1 MDGTRAAEVLPL
13 LQERLAILP
22 GGRDRRGGPV
32 LVFPTTPRRERAKP
46 EDYRRLLQYLLTV
59 PSDEARGLRFTVIV
73 DMRGATWDSV
83 KPILKVLHEHFHRSV
98 HVAFIIKPENFW
110 QKQRTTLAK
119 QKKYNFEINTI
130 SLDALAKVI
139 DPSQLTADLDGSL
152 QYDHAQWIDT
162 RLAVEDFTWQAADLL
177 DRLDDLQ
184 EDLSR
189 NDFADDVA
197 GAKLGIDLHNE
208 MKKKILKVPVE
219 EIEVVGQRLLQRF
232 NNSMATTSSEGGSI
246 ESGAIG
252 GTDPDGRALE
262 ALVIQHLDSV
272 HAAQQHLLQVWHIK
286 KMKLD
291 QCFQLRLFE
300 QDCEKMFD
308 WICHNRERFLGN
320 YVEIGRS
327 YQFAKTFQEE
337 HKHFTMSSMNVY
349 VNVNK
354 ILTMASRLLETQHY
368 AAGHVRAVAGR
379 LDRAWKEFAA
389 GLDERTAVLSLSV
402 VFHHKAEQYV
412 DSVGGWSQA
421 CDAGNLPNEIPI
433 LESHIR
439 QHQSL
444 YEAMC
449 QAYTEVHS
457 TSKKLLYQLDHLVQ
471 VCNQPQRIDHTAR
484 KHVRPLSQD
493 GHGIDG
499 HSGMSGNPAAD
510 YSEGASHVLA
520 VIHQILGHHRA
531 LEARWHARKVK
542 LHQRLALRLFQ
553 EDVKQVLD
561 WLTNH
566 GEVFIRK
573 NTGVGRNLQK
583 ARVYQKSHEH
593 FENVAQNTYTN
604 ATKLLTAAQE
614 LAHTGECA
622 ADEIYT
628 VAQELEAHVS
638 SFAARVEQRRRRLD
652 LAVVFYTHEKELSGW
667 VDELR
672 QELQQDEVA
681 ENLETAERL
690 LEQCAQH
697 RASCLEACTS
707 TIVQGEALL
716 RELRESTDAPD
727 STGSIAAVEAALDR
741 LAGLRQEL
749 EDLWATRK
757 LRLELCLRL
766 RVFERDALEASGQL
780 EMWAQELQGPPREGS
795 PEQLLRVHNDGVA
808 HMQNTAFQV
817 LQQGQELAQVLEQ
830 SGVCIMAD
838 GQHSAASRVQVLL
851 EFLNERE
858 MDAEDLAEMRR
869 VRLEQAS
876 QLVQLQTDATH
887 VANWIRNGEAMLLAS
902 LRVPE
907 NLQDAEQLRLEH
919 EQFQVAIEKTH
930 TSAVQV
936 KHRADALVSANHYDP
951 KSIREVAEDVTKR
964 WQQLVTCAE
973 ERHKLVT
980 ASINFYKTAE
990 QVRSVLDSLEREYK
1004 RDEDWCASGEKATQ
1018 VPTLVGKHQEQKEAF
1033 LKACTLVRRT
1043 AETFLKYT
1051 NRSLQFYSYQSN
1063 SAGSENKVKSILEEL
1078 LSKENRVLEYWT
1090 QRKKRLDQCHQ
1101 YVLFERSA
1109 KQALEW
1115 IRETGELYLATH
1127 TNVGKNRIENEQLL
1141 REHNEFK
1148 GAAKETRERVKL
1160 LIQLADNLV
1169 EKGHAHAAAIKQ
1181 SVAEVDQRYKDF
1193 STRMDCYKTQI
1204 EDDLGI
1210 QSDDGQKDLSID
1222 RNSDPLLE
1230 EKIKGKDLKELNEEK
1245 RRSAR
1250 RKEFIMAELLQT
1262 ERTYVKDLETCIR
1275 CFLEETRCAKGN
1287 VPVGLQ
1293 GRESII
1299 FSNMEEIHQF
1309 HSNIFLRELEKY
1321 ETMPEDVGHCFV
1333 TWAPKFDMY
1342 VTYCKNKPESNQFLV
1357 AHGGTWF
1364 EELQRKHRVEHP
1376 IAAYL
1381 IKPVQRITKYQLLL
1395 KDLQACCQ
1403 EGQGEIKDGLE
1414 VMLNVP
1420 KKANDALHLSMLEG
1434 CDVRI
1439 DTLGDVVLQDSFTV
1453 WDPKQLIRKGRDRH
1467 IFLFELYLLF
1477 SKEVKDSAGKV
1488 KYIYKSRLM
1497 TSELGVTEHIE
1508 GDECKFAVWTGR
1520 APTSDTRVVLR
1531 ANSMDAKQ
1539 LWVKRL
1545 REVIQETYFSLSMP
1559 KSPAKKSSSQR
1570 SSRDLEECASLDD
1583 SVENLDR
1590 NSLASF
1596 GSTNT
1601 TDSDKTGVTEL
1612 TWVIADHSAAPG
1624 SRELT
1629 VTKGQQVEVLENGS
1643 NIGGVNAAEWT
1654 HVRLLVAQGQV
1665 DPPPEGLVPT
1675 SALKQPPPASNKTSP
1690 SRKTPSQQHQHQ
1702 HHHHQ
1707 QHHQPSNQSQTSSS
1721 SGGLTTPVSSSSAI
1735 GLTSSSSFSSSTSS
1749 STAAAVAAAAAA
1761 AAVTT
1766 GVSSA
1771 GLNPQSVVAAT
1782 LPDDAESIASDGSG
1796 TANTSSPGNKRRV
1809 FSGRKWLPPPLRKL
1823 SQAKVEKSTNAAAT
1837 ATATPTPTPASAST
1851 GLASADRSALKKH
1864 VSEKRFK
1871 LPSGAEQTRVSRSAA
1886 PISISTLASTSTHV
1900 SAAASDVADLDADI
1914 QVEID
1919 VEEEEEGEIEQTSE
1933 LEKDVPEP
1941 DDAEALTYSEQN
1953 GADDVEDDLE
1963 LPPPMKPITDPI
1975 LVGTANGASGTA
1987 IPTETCGKSRASERS
2002 AKILDGATT
2011 VDLAE
2016 IEQIVKERM
2025 EQHTENQ
2032 ERQSLLRTP
2041 SGKST
2046 SVAAASDEDV
2056 YNEGSMTT
2064 TEGVT
2069 AMVATTATATAMATA
2084 TATATTSN
2092 PPYISTEE
2100 SDAESTILTKRQ
2112 FVVRELVETENDY
2125 VNDLGQIVEGYMALM
2140 RNPECEVP
2148 LPEDLRGGKD
2158 KMVFGN
2164 IEAIYEWH
2172 RDFFLKALERCLE
2185 RPEELGPLFKRYERK
2200 LHMYVVYCQNKPVS
2214 EYIVS
2219 EYIDTYFEDLRQ
2231 KLGHRLQLCDL
2242 LIKPV
2247 QRITKYQLLLREVL
2261 RITERT
2267 RRTSEIEGL
2276 RAAVHVM
2283 RVIPK
2288 AANDMMDVGRLQ
2300 GFDGK
2305 ITAQGK
2311 LLLHG
2316 PLLVS
2321 ELSNLS
2327 SRGREWHVF
2336 LFEQNIIFSEAV
2348 GKKTQFTN
2356 PAYIYKAHIQVNKMS
2371 LEKCYD
2377 DPEKFEI
2384 RSTDPRKP
2392 GLRFFCSALEE
2403 TGPRKQEWVE
2413 TITAILQTQ
2422 RDFLKAIQSPI
2433 AYQKELTKD
2442 PLRGA
2447 SPESPCRGSVL
2458 STVSPTISQCA
2469 SKSSEDGKNETIS
2482 GCSATASGAKTLVA
2496 AIMTSA
2502 TTATATATATGAAAA
2517 TTTTSLL
2524 QRSRAGAGTFDESSR
2539 TSSPTKS
2546 RLHFLEGFR
2555 STLRPRSPIR
2565 NNSIPIPQ
2573 IVPGSRVRLTADWG
2587 KLRAGEEL
2595 KISRLDGPGLI
2606 VSPVVGRKEEFWI
2619 PASLVPNSSISRAWS
2634 FRPRRIDT
2642 DAETVHVHETADE
2655 NGPPAI
2661 LTIPC
2666 SIRATAGGV
2675 ARLVLEVR
2683 RAERAIVSWKKEG
2696 QRCDIEKSD
2705 RYRLFQT
2712 ADSLSLEIVPCLPSD
2727 SGVYHCR
2734 VDHETG
2740 SCSAKIPLRVVGI
2753 GPNVWNTASENIADE
2768 SIDELP
2774 IATSVDDKNLRSAK
2788 NAELVGR
2795 EAAAI
2800 WFAEMYVE
2808 PKELGNGRFA
2818 KVYRARDQGTGR
2830 EVALKQVSRSKQSR
2844 SLTRAE
2850 YDLLRVARHDNIVR
2864 AFALFEEAPQ
2874 SDTDTIVLELVN
2886 GSSLFAYLSSKSDY
2900 TEGTVS
2906 KYTGQLLSALWWL
2919 HSRKRAH
2926 LDIKP
2931 ENVLIDRDKDVVK
2944 LIDFGEAVK
2953 TAPVD
2958 QVVPPVDL
2966 EFAAPESVLGKPMG
2980 PYTDMWATG
2989 VFIYVLLSGLSPFL
3003 DDSIEETTT
3012 NILKCDFCFP
3022 EEYFAKISADAKD
3035 LLRGLLCLRG
3045 EERATARMC
3054 LSSPWFQI
3062 STGAAIPSS
3071 RMAAFID
3078 RRAHRSKSR
3087 QDRNSSFYS

>member
-1837 ATATPTPTPASAST
+1837 ATTTPTPTPASAST

-2502 TTATATATATGAAAA
+2502 TTATATATGAAAA

>member
-32 LVFPTTPRRERAKP
+32 LVFPTTSRRERAKP
-46 EDYRRLLQYLLTV
+46 EDYRRLLQYLLAI
-59 PSDEARGLRFTVIV
+59 PNDEARGLRFTVIV

-98 HVAFIIKPENFW
+98 HVAFIIKPDNFW
-110 QKQRTTLAK
+110 QKQRTSLAK

-130 SLDALAKVI
+130 SLEALAKII
-139 DPSQLTADLDGSL
+139 DPSQLTSDLDGSL

-189 NDFADDVA
+189 NDFADDVG
-197 GAKLGIDLHNE
+197 GAKHGIELHNE
-208 MKKKILKVPVE
+208 MKKKIMKVPVE
-219 EIEVVGQRLLQRF
+219 DVEAVGQRLLQRF
-232 NNSMATTSSEGGSI
+232 NNGISANCGEGGSI
-246 ESGAIG
+246 ESGASG
-252 GTDPDGRALE
+252 GADPDGRALA

-272 HAAQQHLLQVWHIK
+272 HAAQQHLLQLWHIK

-308 WICHNRERFLGN
+308 WICHNREAFLAN

-327 YQFAKTFQEE
+327 YQLAKNLQEE

-349 VNVNK
+349 VNINK
-354 ILTMASRLLETQHY
+354 ILTMAGRLLETQHY

-389 GLDERTAVLSLSV
+389 GLDERTAVLGLSV
-402 VFHHKAEQYV
+402 MFHHKAEQYV
-412 DSVGGWSQA
+412 DSVSGWSQA
-421 CDAGNLPNEIPI
+421 CDSTSLPNEIAV

-439 QHQSL
+439 QHQTL

-449 QAYTEVHS
+449 QAYTEVYNAYQALLSGLGSMLQVCHSPSGVGSTTGNPVSADLYRTDYVHS

-471 VCNQPQRIDHTAR
+471 VCNQPQGIDHAAR
-484 KHVRPLSQD
+484 KHSQE
-493 GHGIDG
+493 GHGMDG
-499 HSGMSGNPAAD
+499 GRGSGGGMSGNPAAD

-520 VIHQILGHHRA
+520 VIHRILGHHRA

-604 ATKLLTAAQE
+604 ATKLLTAAEE

-622 ADEIYT
+622 ADEIYA

-681 ENLETAERL
+681 ESLDTAERL
-690 LEQCAQH
+690 LDQCTQH
-697 RASCLEACTS
+697 RASCHEACAS
-707 TIVQGEALL
+707 TIAQGEALL
-716 RELRESTDAPD
+716 QELRDSNDGPD
-727 STGSIAAVEAALDR
+727 TTGSVSAVEAALDR

-780 EMWAQELQGPPREGS
+780 EMWAQELQGSPREGS

-830 SGVCIMAD
+830 AGVCIMAD
-838 GQHSAASRVQVLL
+838 GQHSATARVQVLL

-869 VRLEQAS
+869 VRLEQAA
-876 QLVQLQTDATH
+876 QLVQLQSDATH

-951 KSIREVAEDVTKR
+951 KSIRDVAEDVTKR

-1004 RDEDWCASGEKATQ
+1004 RDEDWCASGEKGGQ

-1051 NRSLQFYSYQSN
+1051 NRSLQFYSYQTSN
-1063 SAGSENKVKSILEEL
+1063 AGSENKVKNILEEL
-1078 LSKENRVLEYWT
+1078 LSKENKVLEYWT
-1090 QRKKRLDQCHQ
+1090 QRKRRLDQCHQ
-1101 YVLFERSA
+1101 YVLFERTA

-1127 TNVGKNRIENEQLL
+1127 TNVGKNRMENEHLL

-1148 GAAKETRERVKL
+1148 GAAKETRDRVKL

-1193 STRMDCYKTQI
+1193 SMRMDNYKTQI

-1210 QSDDGQKDLSID
+1210 QSDEVHKDLSID

-1275 CFLEETRCAKGN
+1275 CFLEETRNGKAA
-1287 VPVGLQ
+1287 VPQGLQ
-1293 GRESII
+1293 GRESVI
-1299 FSNMEEIHQF
+1299 FSNMEEIHRF
-1309 HSNIFLRELEKY
+1309 HCDTFLRELEKY

-1333 TWAPKFDMY
+1333 TWAVKFDMY
-1342 VTYCKNKPESNQFLV
+1342 VTYCKNKPESNQLLV

-1364 EELQRKHRVEHP
+1364 EELQRRHRVEHP

-1420 KKANDALHLSMLEG
+1420 KKANDALHLSLLEG

-1520 APTSDTRVVLR
+1520 APTGDTRVVLR
-1531 ANSMDAKQ
+1531 ANSLEAKQ

-1570 SSRDLEECASLDD
+1570 SSRDLEECTSLDD

-1601 TDSDKTGVTEL
+1601 TDSDKTGVAEM
-1612 TWVIADHSAAPG
+1612 TWVVADHSATPG
-1624 SRELT
+1624 TRELT
-1629 VTKGQQVEVLENGS
+1629 VTKGQQVEVLENGGS
-1643 NIGGVNAAEWT
+1643 STSAEWT
-1654 HVRLLVAQGQV
+1654 LVRLPGQA
-1665 DPPPEGLVPT
+1665 DPPAEGLVPT
-1675 SALKQPPPASNKTSP
+1675 SALKQPPAPSCRTSP
-1690 SRKTPSQQHQHQ
+1690 SRKAP
-1702 HHHHQ
+1702 
-1707 QHHQPSNQSQTSSS
+1707 SQTSN
-1721 SGGLTTPVSSSSAI
+1721 
-1735 GLTSSSSFSSSTSS
+1735 
-1749 STAAAVAAAAAA
+1749 AAAS
-1761 AAVTT
+1761 
-1766 GVSSA
+1766 VSASA
-1771 GLNPQSVVAAT
+1771 TAEDIET
-1782 LPDDAESIASDGSG
+1782 LGSDGSG
-1796 TANTSSPGNKRRV
+1796 SAGTSSPGNKRRG
-1809 FSGRKWLPPPLRKL
+1809 FAGRKWLPPPLRKL
-1823 SQAKVEKSTNAAAT
+1823 SQGKVEKAPAAA
-1837 ATATPTPTPASAST
+1837 
-1851 GLASADRSALKKH
+1851 KKAA
-1864 VSEKRFK
+1864 SEKRFE
-1871 LPSGAEQTRVSRSAA
+1871 LPAADKNTRPPS
-1886 PISISTLASTSTHV
+1886 
-1900 SAAASDVADLDADI
+1900 
-1914 QVEID
+1914 EG
-1919 VEEEEEGEIEQTSE
+1919 EEEEEEPYEE
-1933 LEKDVPEP
+1933 EAEEPEDLERP
-1941 DDAEALTYSEQN
+1941 AFLEQN
-1953 GADDVEDDLE
+1953 GGEDAEDDLE
-1963 LPPPMKPITDPI
+1963 LPPPMKPITEPI
-1975 LVGTANGASGTA
+1975 LNVQTANAQPGSA
-1987 IPTETCGKSRASERS
+1987 IPDQLPGKRVSERS
-2002 AKILDGATT
+2002 IETLDGGASA
-2011 VDLAE
+2011 DLAE
-2016 IEQIVKERM
+2016 IERIVKERM
-2025 EQHTENQ
+2025 EQHSENR
-2032 ERQSLLRTP
+2032 ERQSLLRA
-2041 SGKST
+2041 SGRPPPPPPLPPPLPPAVDDGTASGSAASGVPDGST
-2046 SVAAASDEDV
+2046 DPEAAAL
-2056 YNEGSMTT
+2056 
-2064 TEGVT
+2064 
-2069 AMVATTATATAMATA
+2069 A
-2084 TATATTSN
+2084 
-2092 PPYISTEE
+2092 
-2100 SDAESTILTKRQ
+2100 KRR
-2112 FVVRELVETENDY
+2112 FVVRELVDTERDY
-2125 VNDLGQIVEGYMALM
+2125 VNDLRQIVEGYMALM
-2140 RNPECEVP
+2140 RDPETDVV

-2164 IEAIYEWH
+2164 VEAIYEWH

-2219 EYIDTYFEDLRQ
+2219 EYIDTYFEDIRQ

-2247 QRITKYQLLLREVL
+2247 QRITKYQLLLREAL
-2261 RITERT
+2261 RLTERT
-2267 RRTSEIEGL
+2267 QRISEIEGL

-2316 PLLVS
+2316 PLLVA
-2321 ELSNLS
+2321 EVANVPT
-2327 SRGREWHVF
+2327 RGREWQVF
-2336 LFEQNIIFSEAV
+2336 LFEQNVIFSEAV
-2348 GKKTQFTN
+2348 GKKTQFTS

-2371 LEKCYD
+2371 LEDSAD
-2377 DPEKFEI
+2377 DPEKFVI

-2392 GLRFFCSALEE
+2392 GLGFSCAAVEDG
-2403 TGPRKQEWVE
+2403 GPRRQEWVD

-2442 PLRGA
+2442 PLLELRPPVPLLPFLGDLATDFSVHALADAGGNGNEGVESRNFGIRDQPRPERLLGRRG
-2447 SPESPCRGSVL
+2447 
-2458 STVSPTISQCA
+2458 
-2469 SKSSEDGKNETIS
+2469 
-2482 GCSATASGAKTLVA
+2482 TAGGPGALPALRPARQGPHQGQGRVQEE
-2496 AIMTSA
+2496 
-2502 TTATATATATGAAAA
+2502 GG
-2517 TTTTSLL
+2517 LL
-2524 QRSRAGAGTFDESSR
+2524 GDDR
-2539 TSSPTKS
+2539 TPSPTKS
-2546 RLHFLEGFR
+2546 RLNFLEGFR
-2555 STLRPRSPIR
+2555 NTLRARSPVR
-2565 NNSIPIPQ
+2565 PNPTP
-2573 IVPGSRVRLTADWG
+2573 VAPGARVRLAADWG
-2587 KLRAGEEL
+2587 KLHAGDEL
-2595 KISRLDGPGLI
+2595 VVSHLDGPGLI
-2606 VSPVVGRKEEFWI
+2606 VSPVDAKEELWI
-2619 PASLVPNSSISRAWS
+2619 PASLVPNSSTSRAWS
-2634 FRPRRIDT
+2634 FRPRKANASRSL
-2642 DAETVHVHETADE
+2642 AASEKL
-2655 NGPPAI
+2655 PPEVTGGASSPI
-2661 LTIPC
+2661 KV
-2666 SIRATAGGV
+2666 AAGEV
-2675 ARLVLEVR
+2675 ARLTLEAR
-2683 RAERAIVSWKKEG
+2683 RTDGASVSWWKEG
-2696 QRCDIEKSD
+2696 EAGSWYVKEDERHRSRQNAGGIV
-2705 RYRLFQT
+2705 Y
-2712 ADSLSLEIVPCLPSD
+2712 LEISRCRPSD
-2727 SGVYHCR
+2727 SGTYRCDLR
-2734 VDHETG
+2734 TENG
-2740 SCSAKIPLRVVGI
+2740 ACSATVALDVTGASGTTWARVLGSDRVEVDWEPGDVPGPCTVERRTVPSANWQVAAERVAGPPVVLRLSPGASYSFRAVSRDGSASSPSTVVALPLDDGTGWEAEQFVGRYL
-2753 GPNVWNTASENIADE
+2753 EL
-2768 SIDELP
+2768 DEL
-2774 IATSVDDKNLRSAK
+2774 
-2788 NAELVGR
+2788 GR
-2795 EAAAI
+2795 
-2800 WFAEMYVE
+2800 
-2808 PKELGNGRFA
+2808 GRFA
-2818 KVYRARDQGTGR
+2818 VVRRARDRGTGQ
-2830 EVALKQVSRSKQSR
+2830 EVALKQTPRHKQSR
-2844 SLTRAE
+2844 ASTRAE
-2850 YDLLRVARHDNIVR
+2850 YELLASTHHANVVR
-2864 AFALFEEAPQ
+2864 AFALFENAPQ
-2874 SDTDTIVLELVN
+2874 PGVDTIVLELVR
-2886 GSSLFAYLSSKSDY
+2886 GPTLFGHLSGQTDY
-2900 TEGTVS
+2900 TEATAS
-2906 KYTGQLLSALWWL
+2906 KYASQLLSALQWL
-2919 HSRKRAH
+2919 HRRATPH
-2926 LDIKP
+2926 LDVKP
-2931 ENVLIDRDKDVVK
+2931 ENVLVDRETGVVK
-2944 LIDFGEAVK
+2944 LVDFGDAV
-2953 TAPVD
+2953 T
-2958 QVVPPVDL
+2958 VPSGNEVRPPADL
-2966 EFAAPESVLGKPMG
+2966 EFAAPELVLGRPAG
-2980 PYTDMWATG
+2980 AYTDIWAAG
-2989 VFIYVLLSGLSPFL
+2989 VFVYVLLSGLSPFL
-3003 DDSIEETTT
+3003 DDSVEETTS
-3012 NILKCDFCFP
+3012 NILNCDFCFLD
-3022 EEYFAKISADAKD
+3022 EYFEGVSEDAKE
-3035 LLRGLLCLRG
+3035 LLGRMLLLPAEWRVDA
-3045 EERATARMC
+3045 ETC
-3054 LSSPWFQI
+3054 LSSPWFKVQR
-3062 STGAAIPSS
+3062 GATIPSG
-3071 RMAAFID
+3071 RMAAFME
-3078 RRAHRSKSR
+3078 RRAQRSKSHR
-3087 QDRNSSFYS
+3087 DHETYYS

>member
-32 LVFPTTPRRERAKP
+32 LLFPSTPRRERAKP
-46 EDYRRLLQYLLTV
+46 EDYRRLLQYLFAI

-73 DMRGATWDSV
+73 DMRGTTWDSI
-83 KPILKVLHEHFHRSV
+83 KPILKVLHEHFHRIV
-98 HVAFIIKPENFW
+98 HVAFLIKPENFW
-110 QKQRTTLAK
+110 QKQRTSLGK

-130 SLDALAKVI
+130 SLEALVKVI
-139 DPSQLTADLDGSL
+139 DPSQLTSDLDGSL

-162 RLAVEDFTWQAADLL
+162 RLVVEDFTWQAADLL

-197 GAKLGIDLHNE
+197 GAKHGIDLHNE
-208 MKKKILKVPVE
+208 MKKKIMKVPVE
-219 EIEVVGQRLLQRF
+219 DIEVVGQRLLQRF
-232 NNSMATTSSEGGSI
+232 NNSATATGGEGGSI
-246 ESGAIG
+246 DNGAASCA
-252 GTDPDGRALE
+252 DSDGRAL
-262 ALVIQHLDSV
+262 ATLVIQHLDSV
-272 HAAQQHLLQVWHIK
+272 HAAQQHLLQLWHIK

-308 WICHNRERFLGN
+308 WICHNREAFLAS

-327 YQFAKTFQEE
+327 YQLAKNLQEE

-349 VNVNK
+349 VNINK
-354 ILTMASRLLETQHY
+354 ILTMAGKLLETQHY

-412 DSVGGWSQA
+412 DNVAGWSQA
-421 CDAGNLPNEIPI
+421 CEISNLPNEIPV

-439 QHQSL
+439 QHQTL

-449 QAYTEVHS
+449 QAYTEVYNTYQALLSGLGSMLQVCHNVNARSSGLDTFRVDYVHS

-471 VCNQPQRIDHTAR
+471 VCNQPQGIDHVAR
-484 KHVRPLSQD
+484 KHGQD
-493 GHGIDG
+493 GHNIDSYTG
-499 HSGMSGNPAAD
+499 TSGNPAAD

-542 LHQRLALRLFQ
+542 LHQRLALKLFQ

-604 ATKLLTAAQE
+604 ATKLLTAAEE

-622 ADEIYT
+622 PDEIYA
-628 VAQELEAHVS
+628 VAQELETHVS

-652 LAVVFYTHEKELSGW
+652 LAVVFYTHEKELIGW

-672 QELQQDEVA
+672 QEMQQDEVA

-697 RASCLEACTS
+697 RSSCLEACAS
-707 TIVQGEALL
+707 TIAQGEALL
-716 RELRESTDAPD
+716 QELREAADAPD
-727 STGSIAAVEAALDR
+727 TTGSISAVESALDR
-741 LAGLRQEL
+741 LASLRQEL
-749 EDLWATRK
+749 EDLWATKK

-808 HMQNTAFQV
+808 HMQNTAFQI
-817 LQQGQELAQVLEQ
+817 LHRGQELAQVLEEA
-830 SGVCIMAD
+830 GVCIMAD
-838 GQHSAASRVQVLL
+838 GQHSAAARVQVLL

-858 MDAEDLAEMRR
+858 LDAEDLAEMRR

-876 QLVQLQTDATH
+876 QLLQLQTDASH
-887 VANWIRNGEAMLLAS
+887 VIKWIRNGESILLAS
-902 LRVPE
+902 LRIPDDFE
-907 NLQDAEQLRLEH
+907 DAEQLGKEH
-919 EQFQVAIEKTH
+919 YHFQLAITNTH
-930 TSAVQV
+930 ASAVQV
-936 KHRADALVSANHYDP
+936 KHKADSLISGNHYDP

-973 ERHKLVT
+973 ERHKLIT
-980 ASINFYKTAE
+980 ASLNFYKTVDS
-990 QVRSVLDSLEREYK
+990 VRSVLDSLELQYNV
-1004 RDEDWCASGEKATQ
+1004 DDDWCADGEKAAGIPANITR
-1018 VPTLVGKHQEQKEAF
+1018 HQEQKEAF

-1043 AETFLKYT
+1043 GETFLKYI
-1051 NRSLQFYSYQSN
+1051 NRSLQFYSYHAN
-1063 SAGSENKVKSILEEL
+1063 SAGSANKVKNILEEL
-1078 LSKENRVLEYWT
+1078 VSKENKVLEYWT

-1101 YVLFERSA
+1101 FVLFERSA

-1115 IRETGELYLATH
+1115 IKETGELYLATH

-1141 REHNEFK
+1141 QEHIEFK

-1169 EKGHAHAAAIKQ
+1169 ERGHAHAAAIKQ
-1181 SVAEVDQRYKDF
+1181 AVAEVDQRYKDF
-1193 STRMDCYKTQI
+1193 SARMDCYKTQI

-1210 QSDDGQKDLSID
+1210 QSDEGHKDLSID

-1275 CFLEETRCAKGN
+1275 CFLDETRCGKGN
-1287 VPVGLQ
+1287 VPLGLQ
-1293 GRESII
+1293 SRESII
-1299 FSNMEEIHQF
+1299 FSNIEEIHQF
-1309 HSNIFLRELEKY
+1309 HSNVFLRELEKY

-1333 TWAPKFDMY
+1333 VWAPKFDMY
-1342 VTYCKNKPESNQFLV
+1342 VTYCKNKPESNQLLV
-1357 AHGGTWF
+1357 THGGTWF
-1364 EELQRKHRVEHP
+1364 EELQRKYRVEHP

-1403 EGQGEIKDGLE
+1403 EGQGEIKEGLE

-1420 KKANDALHLSMLEG
+1420 KKANDALHLSLLEG
-1434 CDVRI
+1434 CDVST
-1439 DTLGDVVLQDSFTV
+1439 DALGDVVLQDSFTV

-1477 SKEVKDSAGKV
+1477 TKEVKDSAGKV
-1488 KYIYKSRLM
+1488 KYVYKNRLL

-1539 LWVKRL
+1539 LWVMRL
-1545 REVIQETYFSLSMP
+1545 REVIQETFLGKNMP

-1570 SSRDLEECASLDD
+1570 SSRDLEECASLDE

-1601 TDSDKTGVTEL
+1601 TDSDKTGVVEM
-1612 TWVIADHSAAPG
+1612 TWVVADHMATPG
-1624 SRELT
+1624 SRELS
-1629 VTKGQQVEVLENGS
+1629 VTKGQQVEVLENGGS
-1643 NIGGVNAAEWT
+1643 TGTTPSGVPNTGEWT
-1654 HVRLLVAQGQV
+1654 LVRLPLTPGQAE
-1665 DPPPEGLVPT
+1665 PPVEGLVPT
-1675 SALKQPPPASNKTSP
+1675 SALKQPPTASCKTSP
-1690 SRKTPSQQHQHQ
+1690 SRKASTQQQQQSHQY
-1702 HHHHQ
+1702 HHHQ
-1707 QHHQPSNQSQTSSS
+1707 QQQQSHHHPSYYQQQQINQAIVQTQQQQQQQQTAATSS
-1721 SGGLTTPVSSSSAI
+1721 TTANTLP
-1735 GLTSSSSFSSSTSS
+1735 S
-1749 STAAAVAAAAAA
+1749 STAASIAPVTQQTASLTTSLSSAVLSPMLSEDAE
-1761 AAVTT
+1761 TT
-1766 GVSSA
+1766 G
-1771 GLNPQSVVAAT
+1771 
-1782 LPDDAESIASDGSG
+1782 SDGSG
-1796 TANTSSPGNKRRV
+1796 STTSTNSPGNKRRG

-1823 SQAKVEKSTNAAAT
+1823 SQGKVEKTNTVAMSTSSS
-1837 ATATPTPTPASAST
+1837 PLIGPS
-1851 GLASADRSALKKH
+1851 LKKT
-1864 VSEKRFK
+1864 SSDKRFK
-1871 LPSGAEQTRVSRSAA
+1871 LPSGNEHNRPGKTAFDPQ
-1886 PISISTLASTSTHV
+1886 
-1900 SAAASDVADLDADI
+1900 
-1914 QVEID
+1914 
-1919 VEEEEEGEIEQTSE
+1919 EEEGVNKEEENEEQHEVDVDVDVCESDDTIAATS
-1933 LEKDVPEP
+1933 
-1941 DDAEALTYSEQN
+1941 SQEQN
-1953 GADDVEDDLE
+1953 GGEDADDDLE
-1963 LPPPMKPITDPI
+1963 LPPPMKPITEPI
-1975 LVGTANGASGTA
+1975 LVTTANGPSGST
-1987 IPTETCGKSRASERS
+1987 IPSELPGKRS
-2002 AKILDGATT
+2002 VEHSTKILDGGATT
-2011 VDLAE
+2011 ADLSE

-2032 ERQSLLRTP
+2032 ERHSLMRTP
-2041 SGKST
+2041 NGKSLN
-2046 SVAAASDEDV
+2046 
-2056 YNEGSMTT
+2056 NE
-2064 TEGVT
+2064 EEYCN
-2069 AMVATTATATAMATA
+2069 ATI
-2084 TATATTSN
+2084 N
-2092 PPYISTEE
+2092 PIAVEE
-2100 SDAESTILTKRQ
+2100 LDPESTALAKRQ
-2112 FVVRELVETENDY
+2112 FVIRELVETERDY
-2125 VNDLGQIVEGYMALM
+2125 VNDLKHIVEGYMALM
-2140 RNPECEVP
+2140 RNPDCEIP

-2164 IEAIYEWH
+2164 LEAIYEWH

-2219 EYIDTYFEDLRQ
+2219 EYIDTYFEELRQ

-2247 QRITKYQLLLREVL
+2247 QRITKYQLLLREAL
-2261 RITERT
+2261 RLTERT
-2267 RRTSEIEGL
+2267 QRLSEIEGL
-2276 RAAVHVM
+2276 RAAAHVM

-2321 ELSNLS
+2321 EISNVLM
-2327 SRGREWHVF
+2327 REREWQVF

-2371 LEKCYD
+2371 LEDSND
-2377 DPEKFEI
+2377 DPEKFVI

-2392 GLRFFCSALEE
+2392 GLGFSCSVTEE
-2403 TGPRKQEWVE
+2403 SSGPRRQEWVD

-2442 PLRGA
+2442 PLR
-2447 SPESPCRGSVL
+2447 
-2458 STVSPTISQCA
+2458 
-2469 SKSSEDGKNETIS
+2469 
-2482 GCSATASGAKTLVA
+2482 
-2496 AIMTSA
+2496 
-2502 TTATATATATGAAAA
+2502 AA
-2517 TTTTSLL
+2517 TTTTTTTTTSEPVIRATVSVPPTLIVPGSTNRDKSNDRIRTNQQPTL
-2524 QRSRAGAGTFDESSR
+2524 QRSYTGGLDHAQPR
-2539 TSSPTKS
+2539 TPSPTKS
-2546 RLHFLEGFR
+2546 RLNFLEGFKN
-2555 STLRPRSPIR
+2555 TLRTRSPGR
-2565 NNSIPIPQ
+2565 NNSIP
-2573 IVPGSRVRLTADWG
+2573 
-2587 KLRAGEEL
+2587 
-2595 KISRLDGPGLI
+2595 
-2606 VSPVVGRKEEFWI
+2606 
-2619 PASLVPNSSISRAWS
+2619 NS
-2634 FRPRRIDT
+2634 
-2642 DAETVHVHETADE
+2642 
-2655 NGPPAI
+2655 
-2661 LTIPC
+2661 
-2666 SIRATAGGV
+2666 
-2675 ARLVLEVR
+2675 
-2683 RAERAIVSWKKEG
+2683 
-2696 QRCDIEKSD
+2696 
-2705 RYRLFQT
+2705 
-2712 ADSLSLEIVPCLPSD
+2712 
-2727 SGVYHCR
+2727 
-2734 VDHETG
+2734 
-2740 SCSAKIPLRVVGI
+2740 
-2753 GPNVWNTASENIADE
+2753 
-2768 SIDELP
+2768 
-2774 IATSVDDKNLRSAK
+2774 
-2788 NAELVGR
+2788 
-2795 EAAAI
+2795 
-2800 WFAEMYVE
+2800 
-2808 PKELGNGRFA
+2808 
-2818 KVYRARDQGTGR
+2818 
-2830 EVALKQVSRSKQSR
+2830 
-2844 SLTRAE
+2844 
-2850 YDLLRVARHDNIVR
+2850 
-2864 AFALFEEAPQ
+2864 
-2874 SDTDTIVLELVN
+2874 
-2886 GSSLFAYLSSKSDY
+2886 
-2900 TEGTVS
+2900 
-2906 KYTGQLLSALWWL
+2906 
-2919 HSRKRAH
+2919 
-2926 LDIKP
+2926 
-2931 ENVLIDRDKDVVK
+2931 
-2944 LIDFGEAVK
+2944 
-2953 TAPVD
+2953 
-2958 QVVPPVDL
+2958 
-2966 EFAAPESVLGKPMG
+2966 
-2980 PYTDMWATG
+2980 
-2989 VFIYVLLSGLSPFL
+2989 
-3003 DDSIEETTT
+3003 
-3012 NILKCDFCFP
+3012 
-3022 EEYFAKISADAKD
+3022 
-3035 LLRGLLCLRG
+3035 
-3045 EERATARMC
+3045 
-3054 LSSPWFQI
+3054 
-3062 STGAAIPSS
+3062 
-3071 RMAAFID
+3071 
-3078 RRAHRSKSR
+3078 
-3087 QDRNSSFYS
+3087 

>member
-32 LVFPTTPRRERAKP
+32 LLFPSTPRRERAKP
-46 EDYRRLLQYLLTV
+46 EDYRRLLQYLFAI

-73 DMRGATWDSV
+73 DMRGTTWDSV
-83 KPILKVLHEHFHRSV
+83 KPILKVLHEHFHRTV
-98 HVAFIIKPENFW
+98 HVTFLIKPENFW
-110 QKQRTTLAK
+110 QKQRTSLGK

-130 SLDALAKVI
+130 SLEALVKVI

-162 RLAVEDFTWQAADLL
+162 RLVVEDFTWQAADLL

-197 GAKLGIDLHNE
+197 GAKHGIDLHNE
-208 MKKKILKVPVE
+208 MKKKIMKVPVE
-219 EIEVVGQRLLQRF
+219 EIEVLGQRLLQRF
-232 NNSMATTSSEGGSI
+232 NNSATATGGEGGSI
-246 ESGAIG
+246 DNGAASC
-252 GTDPDGRALE
+252 TDSDGRAL
-262 ALVIQHLDSV
+262 ATLVIQHLDSV
-272 HAAQQHLLQVWHIK
+272 HAAQQHLLQLWHIK

-308 WICHNRERFLGN
+308 WICHNREAFLAT

-327 YQFAKTFQEE
+327 YQLAKNLQEE

-349 VNVNK
+349 VNINK
-354 ILTMASRLLETQHY
+354 ILTMAGKLLETQHY

-412 DSVGGWSQA
+412 DNVPGWSQA
-421 CDAGNLPNEIPI
+421 CEISNLPSEIPV

-439 QHQSL
+439 QHQTL

-449 QAYTEVHS
+449 QAYTEVYNAYQA
-457 TSKKLLYQLDHLVQ
+457 LLSGLGSMLQ
-471 VCNQPQRIDHTAR
+471 VCHNVSAHSSGSDIFRVDY
-484 KHVRPLSQD
+484 SQD
-493 GHGIDG
+493 GHNIDSHTG
-499 HSGMSGNPAAD
+499 TSGNPAAD

-542 LHQRLALRLFQ
+542 LHQRLALKLFQ

-604 ATKLLTAAQE
+604 ATKLLTAAEE

-622 ADEIYT
+622 PDEIYA

-652 LAVVFYTHEKELSGW
+652 LAVVFYTHEKELTGW

-697 RASCLEACTS
+697 RSSCMEACAS
-707 TIVQGEALL
+707 TIAQGEALL
-716 RELRESTDAPD
+716 QELREATDAPD
-727 STGSIAAVEAALDR
+727 TTGSISAVESALDR
-741 LAGLRQEL
+741 LASLRQEL
-749 EDLWATRK
+749 EDLWATKK

-808 HMQNTAFQV
+808 HMQNTAFQI
-817 LQQGQELAQVLEQ
+817 LHRGQELAQVLEEA
-830 SGVCIMAD
+830 GVCIMAD
-838 GQHSAASRVQVLL
+838 GQHSAAARVQVLL

-858 MDAEDLAEMRR
+858 LDAEDLAEMRR

-876 QLVQLQTDATH
+876 QLLQLQTDASH
-887 VANWIRNGEAMLLAS
+887 VIKWIRNGESILLAS
-902 LRVPE
+902 LRIPDDFE
-907 NLQDAEQLRLEH
+907 DADQLGKEH
-919 EQFQVAIEKTH
+919 YHFQLAITNTH
-930 TSAVQV
+930 ASAVQV
-936 KHRADALVSANHYDP
+936 KHKADALINGNHYDP

-973 ERHKLVT
+973 ERHKLIT
-980 ASINFYKTAE
+980 ASLNFYKTVDS
-990 QVRSVLDSLEREYK
+990 VRSVLDSLELQYNV
-1004 RDEDWCASGEKATQ
+1004 DDDWCADGEKAAGIPASITR
-1018 VPTLVGKHQEQKEAF
+1018 HQEQKEAF

-1043 AETFLKYT
+1043 GETFLKYI
-1051 NRSLQFYSYQSN
+1051 NRSLQFYSYHAN
-1063 SAGSENKVKSILEEL
+1063 SAGSANKVKNILEEL
-1078 LSKENRVLEYWT
+1078 VSKENKVLEYWT

-1115 IRETGELYLATH
+1115 IKETGELYLATH
-1127 TNVGKNRIENEQLL
+1127 INVGKNRIENEQLL
-1141 REHNEFK
+1141 QEHIEFK

-1169 EKGHAHAAAIKQ
+1169 ERGHAHAAAIKQ
-1181 SVAEVDQRYKDF
+1181 AVAEVDQRYKDF

-1204 EDDLGI
+1204 EGDLGI
-1210 QSDDGQKDLSID
+1210 QPDEVHRDLSID

-1275 CFLEETRCAKGN
+1275 CFLDETRSGKGN
-1287 VPVGLQ
+1287 VPAGLQ
-1293 GRESII
+1293 NRESII
-1299 FSNMEEIHQF
+1299 FSNIEEIHQF
-1309 HSNIFLRELEKY
+1309 HSNVFLRELEKY

-1333 TWAPKFDMY
+1333 VWAPKFDMY
-1342 VTYCKNKPESNQFLV
+1342 VTYCKNKPESNQLLIT
-1357 AHGGTWF
+1357 HSGTWF

-1403 EGQGEIKDGLE
+1403 EGQGEIKEGLE

-1420 KKANDALHLSMLEG
+1420 KKANDALHLSLLEG
-1434 CDVRI
+1434 CDVSI
-1439 DTLGDVVLQDSFTV
+1439 DALGDVVLQDSFTV

-1477 SKEVKDSAGKV
+1477 TKEVKDSAGKV
-1488 KYIYKSRLM
+1488 KYVYKNRLL

-1539 LWVKRL
+1539 LWVMRL
-1545 REVIQETYFSLSMP
+1545 REVIQETFLGKNMP

-1570 SSRDLEECASLDD
+1570 SSRDLEECASLDE

-1601 TDSDKTGVTEL
+1601 TDSDKTGVVEM
-1612 TWVIADHSAAPG
+1612 TWVVADHMAAPG
-1624 SRELT
+1624 SRELS

-1643 NIGGVNAAEWT
+1643 TNTGTTAGVTNTGEWT
-1654 HVRLLVAQGQV
+1654 LVRLPLTPGQV
-1665 DPPPEGLVPT
+1665 EPAAEGLVPT
-1675 SALKQPPPASNKTSP
+1675 SALKQPPAASCKTSP
-1690 SRKTPSQQHQHQ
+1690 SRKASTQQQQQPQQQQSHQ
-1702 HHHHQ
+1702 HHHQQQQSHHHPYHQ
-1707 QHHQPSNQSQTSSS
+1707 QQINQAIVQAQQQPTA
-1721 SGGLTTPVSSSSAI
+1721 VSSSTTANTLPPTCGVAGVPPTTQQATS
-1735 GLTSSSSFSSSTSS
+1735 LT
-1749 STAAAVAAAAAA
+1749 AL
-1761 AAVTT
+1761 
-1766 GVSSA
+1766 SSA
-1771 GLNPQSVVAAT
+1771 VLSPMLSEDTENAG
-1782 LPDDAESIASDGSG
+1782 SDGSG
-1796 TANTSSPGNKRRV
+1796 STSTNSPGNKRRG
-1809 FSGRKWLPPPLRKL
+1809 FSGRKWLPPSLRKL
-1823 SQAKVEKSTNAAAT
+1823 SQGKVEKTNT
-1837 ATATPTPTPASAST
+1837 AVPPASSPPLI
-1851 GLASADRSALKKH
+1851 GPSLKK
-1864 VSEKRFK
+1864 SSSDKRFK
-1871 LPSGAEQTRVSRSAA
+1871 LPSGVEHNRPGKAAFEVEAEAHEVSKEESEEQQE
-1886 PISISTLASTSTHV
+1886 V
-1900 SAAASDVADLDADI
+1900 DVDVDAD
-1914 QVEID
+1914 VTESD
-1919 VEEEEEGEIEQTSE
+1919 DTAVTS
-1933 LEKDVPEP
+1933 LQ
-1941 DDAEALTYSEQN
+1941 EQN
-1953 GADDVEDDLE
+1953 GGEDADDDLE
-1963 LPPPMKPITDPI
+1963 LPPPMKPITEPI
-1975 LVGTANGASGTA
+1975 LVATANGPSGSA
-1987 IPTETCGKSRASERS
+1987 IPSELPGKRSASLSERTT
-2002 AKILDGATT
+2002 KILDGGATT
-2011 VDLAE
+2011 ADLSE

-2032 ERQSLLRTP
+2032 ERHSLMRTP
-2041 SGKST
+2041 NGKSL
-2046 SVAAASDEDV
+2046 SNEEEYCNAAINAIASDESD
-2056 YNEGSMTT
+2056 
-2064 TEGVT
+2064 
-2069 AMVATTATATAMATA
+2069 
-2084 TATATTSN
+2084 
-2092 PPYISTEE
+2092 PE
-2100 SDAESTILTKRQ
+2100 SAAIAKRQ
-2112 FVVRELVETENDY
+2112 FVIRELVDTERDY
-2125 VNDLGQIVEGYMALM
+2125 VNDLKQIVEGYMALM
-2140 RNPECEVP
+2140 RDPDCEIP
-2148 LPEDLRGGKD
+2148 LPEDLRAGKD

-2219 EYIDTYFEDLRQ
+2219 EHIDTYFEELRQ

-2247 QRITKYQLLLREVL
+2247 QRITKYQLLLREAL
-2261 RITERT
+2261 RLTERT
-2267 RRTSEIEGL
+2267 QRLSEIEGL
-2276 RAAVHVM
+2276 RAAAHVM

-2321 ELSNLS
+2321 EISNAS
-2327 SRGREWHVF
+2327 MRGKEWQVF
-2336 LFEQNIIFSEAV
+2336 LFEQNIIFSETV

-2356 PAYIYKAHIQVNKMS
+2356 PVYIYKAHIQVNKMS
-2371 LEKCYD
+2371 LEDSND
-2377 DPEKFEI
+2377 DPEKFII
-2384 RSTDPRKP
+2384 RSTDPRNP
-2392 GLRFFCSALEE
+2392 GLGFCCSVAEE
-2403 TGPRKQEWVE
+2403 SNGPRRQEWVD

-2442 PLRGA
+2442 PLR
-2447 SPESPCRGSVL
+2447 V
-2458 STVSPTISQCA
+2458 TVSGT
-2469 SKSSEDGKNETIS
+2469 
-2482 GCSATASGAKTLVA
+2482 
-2496 AIMTSA
+2496 
-2502 TTATATATATGAAAA
+2502 
-2517 TTTTSLL
+2517 TTTTSEPVRATMSVPPTLIISGSTNRDKDHRPTQPL
-2524 QRSRAGAGTFDESSR
+2524 QRSQTGGLEHVQPR
-2539 TSSPTKS
+2539 TPSPTKS
-2546 RLHFLEGFR
+2546 RLTFLEGFKN
-2555 STLRPRSPIR
+2555 TLRTRSPIR
-2565 NNSIPIPQ
+2565 NNSIPQ
-2573 IVPGSRVRLTADWG
+2573 
-2587 KLRAGEEL
+2587 
-2595 KISRLDGPGLI
+2595 
-2606 VSPVVGRKEEFWI
+2606 
-2619 PASLVPNSSISRAWS
+2619 
-2634 FRPRRIDT
+2634 
-2642 DAETVHVHETADE
+2642 
-2655 NGPPAI
+2655 
-2661 LTIPC
+2661 
-2666 SIRATAGGV
+2666 
-2675 ARLVLEVR
+2675 
-2683 RAERAIVSWKKEG
+2683 
-2696 QRCDIEKSD
+2696 QR
-2705 RYRLFQT
+2705 
-2712 ADSLSLEIVPCLPSD
+2712 
-2727 SGVYHCR
+2727 
-2734 VDHETG
+2734 
-2740 SCSAKIPLRVVGI
+2740 
-2753 GPNVWNTASENIADE
+2753 
-2768 SIDELP
+2768 
-2774 IATSVDDKNLRSAK
+2774 
-2788 NAELVGR
+2788 
-2795 EAAAI
+2795 
-2800 WFAEMYVE
+2800 
-2808 PKELGNGRFA
+2808 
-2818 KVYRARDQGTGR
+2818 
-2830 EVALKQVSRSKQSR
+2830 
-2844 SLTRAE
+2844 
-2850 YDLLRVARHDNIVR
+2850 
-2864 AFALFEEAPQ
+2864 
-2874 SDTDTIVLELVN
+2874 
-2886 GSSLFAYLSSKSDY
+2886 GSSSSS
-2900 TEGTVS
+2900 
-2906 KYTGQLLSALWWL
+2906 
-2919 HSRKRAH
+2919 
-2926 LDIKP
+2926 
-2931 ENVLIDRDKDVVK
+2931 
-2944 LIDFGEAVK
+2944 
-2953 TAPVD
+2953 
-2958 QVVPPVDL
+2958 
-2966 EFAAPESVLGKPMG
+2966 
-2980 PYTDMWATG
+2980 
-2989 VFIYVLLSGLSPFL
+2989 
-3003 DDSIEETTT
+3003 
-3012 NILKCDFCFP
+3012 
-3022 EEYFAKISADAKD
+3022 
-3035 LLRGLLCLRG
+3035 
-3045 EERATARMC
+3045 
-3054 LSSPWFQI
+3054 
-3062 STGAAIPSS
+3062 
-3071 RMAAFID
+3071 
-3078 RRAHRSKSR
+3078 
-3087 QDRNSSFYS
+3087 

>member
-32 LVFPTTPRRERAKP
+32 IVFPTTPRRERAKP
-46 EDYRRLLQYLLTV
+46 EDYRRLLQYLLAI
-59 PSDEARGLRFTVIV
+59 PNDEARGLRFTVIV

-110 QKQRTTLAK
+110 QKQRTSLAK

-130 SLDALAKVI
+130 SLEALTKVI

-189 NDFADDVA
+189 NDFADDVG
-197 GAKLGIDLHNE
+197 GAKHGIDLHNE
-208 MKKKILKVPVE
+208 MKKKILKIPVE

-232 NNSMATTSSEGGSI
+232 NSSMSAAGGEGGSI
-246 ESGAIG
+246 ESGAAG
-252 GTDPDGRALE
+252 GSDPDGRALA

-272 HAAQQHLLQVWHIK
+272 HAAQQHLLQLWHIK

-308 WICHNRERFLGN
+308 WICHNREGFLAN

-327 YQFAKTFQEE
+327 YQLAKNLQEE

-349 VNVNK
+349 VNINK
-354 ILTMASRLLETQHY
+354 ILTMAARLLETQHY
-368 AAGHVRAVAGR
+368 AAGHVRAVASR

-389 GLDERTAVLSLSV
+389 GLDERTAVLGLSV

-412 DSVGGWSQA
+412 DSVAGWSQA
-421 CDAGNLPNEIPI
+421 CDASNLPNEIPV

-439 QHQSL
+439 QHQTL

-471 VCNQPQRIDHTAR
+471 VCNQPQGIDHTIR
-484 KHVRPLSQD
+484 KHSQD
-493 GHGIDG
+493 GHNAESHG
-499 HSGMSGNPAAD
+499 GMSGNPAAD

-604 ATKLLTAAQE
+604 ATKLLTAAEE

-622 ADEIYT
+622 ADEIYA
-628 VAQELEAHVS
+628 VAQELETHVS
-638 SFAARVEQRRRRLD
+638 RFAARVEQRRRRLD

-672 QELQQDEVA
+672 QELQQEEVA

-690 LEQCAQH
+690 LDQCAQH
-697 RASCLEACTS
+697 RSSCLEACAS
-707 TIVQGEALL
+707 TIAQGEALL
-716 RELRESTDAPD
+716 QELRESTDAPD
-727 STGSIAAVEAALDR
+727 TTGSISAVESALDR

-749 EDLWATRK
+749 EELWATRK

-780 EMWAQELQGPPREGS
+780 EMWAQDLQGPPREGS

-808 HMQNTAFQV
+808 HMQNTTFQV

-830 SGVCIMAD
+830 AGVCIMAD
-838 GQHSAASRVQVLL
+838 GQHSATARVQVLL

-869 VRLEQAS
+869 VRLEQAA

-1004 RDEDWCASGEKATQ
+1004 RDEDWCSGGEKGGQ
-1018 VPTLVGKHQEQKEAF
+1018 VPTLVAKHQEQKEAF

-1051 NRSLQFYSYQSN
+1051 NRSLQFYSYQAN
-1063 SAGSENKVKSILEEL
+1063 SVGSENKVKNILEEL
-1078 LSKENRVLEYWT
+1078 LSKENKVLEYWT

-1109 KQALEW
+1109 KQAIEW

-1127 TNVGKNRIENEQLL
+1127 TNVGKNRVENEQLL
-1141 REHNEFK
+1141 QEHNEFK

-1169 EKGHAHAAAIKQ
+1169 EKGHAHATVIKQ

-1193 STRMDCYKTQI
+1193 SMRMNCYKTQI

-1210 QSDDGQKDLSID
+1210 QSDDGHKDLAID

-1275 CFLEETRCAKGN
+1275 CFLEETRNGKGN
-1287 VPVGLQ
+1287 VPTGLQ

-1342 VTYCKNKPESNQFLV
+1342 VTYCKNKPESNQLLV

-1364 EELQRKHRVEHP
+1364 EELQRKQKVEHP

-1420 KKANDALHLSMLEG
+1420 KKANDALHLSLLEG

-1520 APTSDTRVVLR
+1520 APTGDTRVVLR
-1531 ANSMDAKQ
+1531 ANSMEAKQ

-1570 SSRDLEECASLDD
+1570 SSRDLEECASLND

-1601 TDSDKTGVTEL
+1601 TDSDKTGVAEM
-1612 TWVIADHSAAPG
+1612 TWVVADHLAAPG

-1643 NIGGVNAAEWT
+1643 GNGNASGVVGTGGSEWT
-1654 HVRLLVAQGQV
+1654 LVRLPLAPGQT
-1665 DPPPEGLVPT
+1665 DPPAEGLVPT
-1675 SALKQPPPASNKTSP
+1675 SALKQPPSNSCKTSP
-1690 SRKTPSQQHQHQ
+1690 SRKPPSSSQQ
-1702 HHHHQ
+1702 Q
-1707 QHHQPSNQSQTSSS
+1707 QTLLQQQQQQQQQQVNP
-1721 SGGLTTPVSSSSAI
+1721 SAI
-1735 GLTSSSSFSSSTSS
+1735 GQQQLAAMVIGTTASPSPASLTPSEE
-1749 STAAAVAAAAAA
+1749 
-1761 AAVTT
+1761 
-1766 GVSSA
+1766 
-1771 GLNPQSVVAAT
+1771 
-1782 LPDDAESIASDGSG
+1782 AEIVGSDGSG
-1796 TANTSSPGNKRRV
+1796 SASTSSPGNKRRG

-1823 SQAKVEKSTNAAAT
+1823 SQGKVDKVVSTSSSAASTAAT
-1837 ATATPTPTPASAST
+1837 VNSGIPLAATSLTTATVTTATTTTTTATLATTATTITTVTTTAATTPTATTTTTTTVPAESL
-1851 GLASADRSALKKH
+1851 GKGLKK
-1864 VSEKRFK
+1864 SSSDKRFK
-1871 LPSGAEQTRVSRSAA
+1871 LPSGGEQKRGIVRVTSELEPLTRADEAEREE
-1886 PISISTLASTSTHV
+1886 L
-1900 SAAASDVADLDADI
+1900 
-1914 QVEID
+1914 EEG
-1919 VEEEEEGEIEQTSE
+1919 EEEEEEHGETSE
-1933 LEKDVPEP
+1933 TISATY
-1941 DDAEALTYSEQN
+1941 DDAEANVFHEQN
-1953 GADDVEDDLE
+1953 GTEDGEDDLE
-1963 LPPPMKPITDPI
+1963 LPPPMKPITEPI
-1975 LVGTANGASGTA
+1975 LVATGNGPPGST
-1987 IPTETCGKSRASERS
+1987 IPDELPGKRASECS
-2002 AKILDGATT
+2002 SKILDGATT
-2011 VDLAE
+2011 ADLAE

-2032 ERQSLLRTP
+2032 ERHSLMRT
-2041 SGKST
+2041 
-2046 SVAAASDEDV
+2046 ER
-2056 YNEGSMTT
+2056 
-2064 TEGVT
+2064 
-2069 AMVATTATATAMATA
+2069 TTAGGRSSSGGEDNYGRAT
-2084 TATATTSN
+2084 S
-2092 PPYISTEE
+2092 PSLVSEE
-2100 SDAESTILTKRQ
+2100 SDPETTALTKRQ
-2112 FVVRELVETENDY
+2112 FVIRELVDTERDY
-2125 VNDLGQIVEGYMALM
+2125 VNDLRQIVEGYMALM
-2140 RNPECEVP
+2140 RDPESDIP

-2172 RDFFLKALERCLE
+2172 RDFFLKALERCIE

-2219 EYIDTYFEDLRQ
+2219 EYIDTYFEELRQ

-2247 QRITKYQLLLREVL
+2247 QRITKYQLLLREAL
-2261 RITERT
+2261 RLTERT
-2267 RRTSEIEGL
+2267 QRLSEIEGL
-2276 RAAVHVM
+2276 RAAAHVM
-2283 RVIPK
+2283 RIIPK

-2321 ELSNLS
+2321 EISNVPT
-2327 SRGREWHVF
+2327 RGKEWQVF

-2371 LEKCYD
+2371 LEDSYD
-2377 DPEKFEI
+2377 DPEKFVI

-2392 GLRFFCSALEE
+2392 GLGFYCSVVEE
-2403 TGPRKQEWVE
+2403 NGPRRQEWVD

-2442 PLRGA
+2442 PLRVPTSEPVIRESVSLPPTLSA
-2447 SPESPCRGSVL
+2447 PSPGIMNKE
-2458 STVSPTISQCA
+2458 
-2469 SKSSEDGKNETIS
+2469 KSIPQQKITRPI
-2482 GCSATASGAKTLVA
+2482 
-2496 AIMTSA
+2496 
-2502 TTATATATATGAAAA
+2502 
-2517 TTTTSLL
+2517 
-2524 QRSRAGAGTFDESSR
+2524 QRTQYGGLDCELPR
-2539 TSSPTKS
+2539 TPSPTKS
-2546 RLHFLEGFR
+2546 RLNFLDGFKN
-2555 STLRPRSPIR
+2555 TLRARSPVR
-2565 NNSIPIPQ
+2565 NNSIP
-2573 IVPGSRVRLTADWG
+2573 
-2587 KLRAGEEL
+2587 
-2595 KISRLDGPGLI
+2595 
-2606 VSPVVGRKEEFWI
+2606 
-2619 PASLVPNSSISRAWS
+2619 
-2634 FRPRRIDT
+2634 
-2642 DAETVHVHETADE
+2642 
-2655 NGPPAI
+2655 
-2661 LTIPC
+2661 
-2666 SIRATAGGV
+2666 
-2675 ARLVLEVR
+2675 
-2683 RAERAIVSWKKEG
+2683 
-2696 QRCDIEKSD
+2696 QR
-2705 RYRLFQT
+2705 
-2712 ADSLSLEIVPCLPSD
+2712 
-2727 SGVYHCR
+2727 
-2734 VDHETG
+2734 
-2740 SCSAKIPLRVVGI
+2740 
-2753 GPNVWNTASENIADE
+2753 
-2768 SIDELP
+2768 
-2774 IATSVDDKNLRSAK
+2774 
-2788 NAELVGR
+2788 
-2795 EAAAI
+2795 
-2800 WFAEMYVE
+2800 
-2808 PKELGNGRFA
+2808 
-2818 KVYRARDQGTGR
+2818 
-2830 EVALKQVSRSKQSR
+2830 
-2844 SLTRAE
+2844 
-2850 YDLLRVARHDNIVR
+2850 
-2864 AFALFEEAPQ
+2864 
-2874 SDTDTIVLELVN
+2874 
-2886 GSSLFAYLSSKSDY
+2886 GSS
-2900 TEGTVS
+2900 
-2906 KYTGQLLSALWWL
+2906 
-2919 HSRKRAH
+2919 
-2926 LDIKP
+2926 
-2931 ENVLIDRDKDVVK
+2931 
-2944 LIDFGEAVK
+2944 
-2953 TAPVD
+2953 
-2958 QVVPPVDL
+2958 
-2966 EFAAPESVLGKPMG
+2966 
-2980 PYTDMWATG
+2980 
-2989 VFIYVLLSGLSPFL
+2989 
-3003 DDSIEETTT
+3003 
-3012 NILKCDFCFP
+3012 
-3022 EEYFAKISADAKD
+3022 
-3035 LLRGLLCLRG
+3035 
-3045 EERATARMC
+3045 
-3054 LSSPWFQI
+3054 
-3062 STGAAIPSS
+3062 PS
-3071 RMAAFID
+3071 
-3078 RRAHRSKSR
+3078 
-3087 QDRNSSFYS
+3087 

>member
-32 LVFPTTPRRERAKP
+32 LLFPSTPRRERAKP
-46 EDYRRLLQYLLTV
+46 EDYRRLLQYLFAI

-73 DMRGATWDSV
+73 DMRGTTWDSV
-83 KPILKVLHEHFHRSV
+83 KPILKVLHEHFHRTV
-98 HVAFIIKPENFW
+98 HVAFLIKPENFW
-110 QKQRTTLAK
+110 QKQRTSLGK

-130 SLDALAKVI
+130 SLEALVKVI

-162 RLAVEDFTWQAADLL
+162 RLVVEDFTWQAADLL

-197 GAKLGIDLHNE
+197 GAKHGIDLHNE
-208 MKKKILKVPVE
+208 MKKKIMKVPVE
-219 EIEVVGQRLLQRF
+219 DIEVVGQRLLQRF
-232 NNSMATTSSEGGSI
+232 NNSTTATGGEGGSI
-246 ESGAIG
+246 DNGAASCA
-252 GTDPDGRALE
+252 DSDGRARM
-262 ALVIQHLDSV
+262 ATLVIQHLDSV
-272 HAAQQHLLQVWHIK
+272 HAAQQHLLQLWHIK

-308 WICHNRERFLGN
+308 WICHNREAFLAS

-327 YQFAKTFQEE
+327 YQLAKNLQEE

-349 VNVNK
+349 VNINK
-354 ILTMASRLLETQHY
+354 ILTMAGKLLETQHY

-412 DSVGGWSQA
+412 DNVAGWSQA
-421 CDAGNLPNEIPI
+421 CEISNLPSEIPV

-439 QHQSL
+439 QHQTL

-471 VCNQPQRIDHTAR
+471 VCNQPQGIDHVAR
-484 KHVRPLSQD
+484 KHSQD
-493 GHGIDG
+493 GHNIDSHTG
-499 HSGMSGNPAAD
+499 TSGNPAAD

-542 LHQRLALRLFQ
+542 LHQRLALKLFQ

-604 ATKLLTAAQE
+604 ATKLLTAAEE

-622 ADEIYT
+622 PDEIYA

-652 LAVVFYTHEKELSGW
+652 LAVVFYTHEKELTGW

-697 RASCLEACTS
+697 RSSCLEACAS
-707 TIVQGEALL
+707 TIAQGEALL
-716 RELRESTDAPD
+716 QELREATDAPD
-727 STGSIAAVEAALDR
+727 TTGSISAVESALDR
-741 LAGLRQEL
+741 LATLRQEL
-749 EDLWATRK
+749 EDLWATKK

-808 HMQNTAFQV
+808 HMQNTAFQI
-817 LQQGQELAQVLEQ
+817 LHRGQELAQVLEEA
-830 SGVCIMAD
+830 GVCIMAD
-838 GQHSAASRVQVLL
+838 GQHSAAARVQVLL

-858 MDAEDLAEMRR
+858 LDAEDLAEMRR

-876 QLVQLQTDATH
+876 QLLQLQTDASH
-887 VANWIRNGEAMLLAS
+887 VIKWIRNGESILLAS
-902 LRVPE
+902 LRIPDDFE
-907 NLQDAEQLRLEH
+907 DADQLGKEH
-919 EQFQVAIEKTH
+919 YHFQLAITNTH
-930 TSAVQV
+930 ASAVQV
-936 KHRADALVSANHYDP
+936 KHKADALISGNHYDP

-973 ERHKLVT
+973 ERHKLIT
-980 ASINFYKTAE
+980 ASFNFYKTVDS
-990 QVRSVLDSLEREYK
+990 VRSVLDSLEIQYNV
-1004 RDEDWCASGEKATQ
+1004 DDDWCADGEKAAGIPANITR
-1018 VPTLVGKHQEQKEAF
+1018 HQEQKEAF

-1043 AETFLKYT
+1043 GETFLKYI
-1051 NRSLQFYSYQSN
+1051 NRSLQFYSYHAN
-1063 SAGSENKVKSILEEL
+1063 SAGSANKVKNILEEL
-1078 LSKENRVLEYWT
+1078 VSKENKVLEYWT

-1115 IRETGELYLATH
+1115 IKETGELYLATH

-1141 REHNEFK
+1141 QEHIEFK

-1169 EKGHAHAAAIKQ
+1169 ERGHAHAAAIKQ
-1181 SVAEVDQRYKDF
+1181 AVAEVDQRYKDF
-1193 STRMDCYKTQI
+1193 SARMDCYKTQI
-1204 EDDLGI
+1204 EGDLGI
-1210 QSDDGQKDLSID
+1210 QPDEVHRDLSID

-1275 CFLEETRCAKGN
+1275 CFLDETRCGKGN
-1287 VPVGLQ
+1287 VPAGLQ
-1293 GRESII
+1293 NRESII
-1299 FSNMEEIHQF
+1299 FSNIEEIHQF
-1309 HSNIFLRELEKY
+1309 HSNVFLRELEKY

-1333 TWAPKFDMY
+1333 VWAPKFDMY
-1342 VTYCKNKPESNQFLV
+1342 VTYCKNKPESNQLLIT
-1357 AHGGTWF
+1357 HGGTWF

-1403 EGQGEIKDGLE
+1403 EGQGEIKEGLE

-1420 KKANDALHLSMLEG
+1420 KKANDALHLSLLEG
-1434 CDVRI
+1434 CDVSI
-1439 DTLGDVVLQDSFTV
+1439 DALGDVVLQDSFTV

-1477 SKEVKDSAGKV
+1477 TKEVKDSAGKV
-1488 KYIYKSRLM
+1488 KYVYKNRLL

-1539 LWVKRL
+1539 LWVMRL
-1545 REVIQETYFSLSMP
+1545 REVIQETFLGKNMP

-1570 SSRDLEECASLDD
+1570 SSRDLEECASLDE

-1601 TDSDKTGVTEL
+1601 TDSDKTGVVEM
-1612 TWVIADHSAAPG
+1612 TWVVADHMAAPG
-1624 SRELT
+1624 SRELS
-1629 VTKGQQVEVLENGS
+1629 VTKGQQVEVLENTSGTT
-1643 NIGGVNAAEWT
+1643 NVGEWT
-1654 HVRLLVAQGQV
+1654 LVRLPLTPGQAE
-1665 DPPPEGLVPT
+1665 PAAEGLVPT
-1675 SALKQPPPASNKTSP
+1675 SALKQPPTASCKTSP
-1690 SRKTPSQQHQHQ
+1690 SRKASTQQQQQQQQQSHQ
-1702 HHHHQ
+1702 HHHQQPQQSHHHPYHQ
-1707 QHHQPSNQSQTSSS
+1707 QQINQAIVQAQQQTAVTSTTTNTLPPAVTGIAPATQQASS
-1721 SGGLTTPVSSSSAI
+1721 LTVLSSAV
-1735 GLTSSSSFSSSTSS
+1735 LSPMLSE
-1749 STAAAVAAAAAA
+1749 
-1761 AAVTT
+1761 
-1766 GVSSA
+1766 
-1771 GLNPQSVVAAT
+1771 
-1782 LPDDAESIASDGSG
+1782 DAETAGSDGSG
-1796 TANTSSPGNKRRV
+1796 SASTNSPGNKRRG
-1809 FSGRKWLPPPLRKL
+1809 FSGRKWLPPSLRKL
-1823 SQAKVEKSTNAAAT
+1823 SQGKVEKTNTAA
-1837 ATATPTPTPASAST
+1837 PTSSPPLIGPS
-1851 GLASADRSALKKH
+1851 LKK
-1864 VSEKRFK
+1864 SSSDKRFK
-1871 LPSGAEQTRVSRSAA
+1871 LPSGVEHNRPGKAMFEAEAEVQ
-1886 PISISTLASTSTHV
+1886 
-1900 SAAASDVADLDADI
+1900 
-1914 QVEID
+1914 EG
-1919 VEEEEEGEIEQTSE
+1919 EEVNKEEEGEEQQEVEVDVDVDADVTESDDTAVTS
-1933 LEKDVPEP
+1933 LQ
-1941 DDAEALTYSEQN
+1941 EQN
-1953 GADDVEDDLE
+1953 GGEDADDDLE
-1963 LPPPMKPITDPI
+1963 LPPPMKPITEPI
-1975 LVGTANGASGTA
+1975 LVATANGPSGST
-1987 IPTETCGKSRASERS
+1987 IPSELPGKRSTSLSERTT
-2002 AKILDGATT
+2002 KILDGGATT
-2011 VDLAE
+2011 ADLSE

-2032 ERQSLLRTP
+2032 ERHSLMRTP
-2041 SGKST
+2041 NGKSLSNEEEYCNATINAVT
-2046 SVAAASDEDV
+2046 S
-2056 YNEGSMTT
+2056 
-2064 TEGVT
+2064 
-2069 AMVATTATATAMATA
+2069 
-2084 TATATTSN
+2084 
-2092 PPYISTEE
+2092 EE
-2100 SDAESTILTKRQ
+2100 ADPESTAIAKRQ
-2112 FVVRELVETENDY
+2112 FVIRELVDTERDY
-2125 VNDLGQIVEGYMALM
+2125 VNDLKQIVEGYMALM
-2140 RNPECEVP
+2140 RNPECEIP
-2148 LPEDLRGGKD
+2148 MPEDLRAGKD

-2164 IEAIYEWH
+2164 VEAIYEWH

-2219 EYIDTYFEDLRQ
+2219 EYIDTYFEELRQ

-2247 QRITKYQLLLREVL
+2247 QRITKYQLLLREAL
-2261 RITERT
+2261 RLTERT
-2267 RRTSEIEGL
+2267 QRLSEIEGL
-2276 RAAVHVM
+2276 RAAAHVM

-2321 ELSNLS
+2321 EISNVS
-2327 SRGREWHVF
+2327 TRGKEWQVF
-2336 LFEQNIIFSEAV
+2336 LFEQNIIFSETV

-2356 PAYIYKAHIQVNKMS
+2356 PVYIYKAHIQVNKMS
-2371 LEKCYD
+2371 LEDSND
-2377 DPEKFEI
+2377 DPEKFII
-2384 RSTDPRKP
+2384 RSTDPRNP
-2392 GLRFFCSALEE
+2392 GLGFSCSVAEE
-2403 TGPRKQEWVE
+2403 SSGPRRQEWVD

-2442 PLRGA
+2442 PLR
-2447 SPESPCRGSVL
+2447 VT
-2458 STVSPTISQCA
+2458 TVT
-2469 SKSSEDGKNETIS
+2469 
-2482 GCSATASGAKTLVA
+2482 
-2496 AIMTSA
+2496 
-2502 TTATATATATGAAAA
+2502 TTAT
-2517 TTTTSLL
+2517 TTSEPAIRATVSVPPTLIVSGSTNKGNDHRTNQQPL
-2524 QRSRAGAGTFDESSR
+2524 QRSHTGGLECTQPR
-2539 TSSPTKS
+2539 TPSPTKS
-2546 RLHFLEGFR
+2546 RLTFLEGFKN
-2555 STLRPRSPIR
+2555 TLRTRSPIR
-2565 NNSIPIPQ
+2565 NNSIPV
-2573 IVPGSRVRLTADWG
+2573 VPGARVRLAADWG
-2587 KLRAGEEL
+2587 KLHAGDEL
-2595 KISRLDGPGLI
+2595 VVSHLDGPGLV
-2606 VSPVVGRKEEFWI
+2606 VSPVNTKDELWI
-2619 PASLVPNSSISRAWS
+2619 PASLIPNSAISRAWS
-2634 FRPRRIDT
+2634 FRPRKIDLARCHAVDPREST
-2642 DAETVHVHETADE
+2642 TVPEDKT
-2655 NGPPAI
+2655 PTI
-2661 LTIPC
+2661 LNSPT
-2666 SIRATAGGV
+2666 SIRATVGEIV
-2675 ARLVLEVR
+2675 RLSVETHN
-2683 RAERAIVSWKKEG
+2683 ADNAIVTWKKEG
-2696 QRCDIEKSD
+2696 ENQCIRESD
-2705 RYRLFQT
+2705 RYQFQRSAGFVYLQIT
-2712 ADSLSLEIVPCLPSD
+2712 GCRASD
-2727 SGVYHCR
+2727 SGIYHC
-2734 VDHETG
+2734 HLKSGMG
-2740 SCSAKIPLRVVGI
+2740 SCSAGISLFVVGGKSSTSARILGSSKVEIDWDRQEIGGTSCSIECRTLPSQQWVSVSKQVNEPPVLLDMSTDASYSFRVVGDD
-2753 GPNVWNTASENIADE
+2753 GRTSSP
-2768 SIDELP
+2768 SIVVTL
-2774 IATSVDDKNLRSAK
+2774 SRSDTGSGAEWEAK
-2788 NAELVGR
+2788 QFVGR
-2795 EAAAI
+2795 YLELD
-2800 WFAEMYVE
+2800 
-2808 PKELGNGRFA
+2808 ELGNGRFST
-2818 KVYRARDQGTGR
+2818 VRRARDKGTGQ
-2830 EVALKQVSRSKQSR
+2830 EVALKQIPRHKQSR

-2850 YDLLRVARHDNIVR
+2850 YDILASTHHANIVR
-2864 AFALFEEAPQ
+2864 AFALFENAPRPGM
-2874 SDTDTIVLELVN
+2874 DTIVLELVR
-2886 GSSLFAYLSSKSDY
+2886 GPTLFAYLSEKMRY
-2900 TEGTVS
+2900 TEATVTR
-2906 KYTGQLLSALWWL
+2906 YICQLLSALRWL
-2919 HSRKRAH
+2919 HCRGRAH
-2926 LDIKP
+2926 LDVKP
-2931 ENVLIDRDKDVVK
+2931 ENILIDQ
-2944 LIDFGEAVK
+2944 E
-2953 TAPVD
+2953 TD
-2958 QVVPPVDL
+2958 QVKVIDLGETVRAPIDEIVPPPADL
-2966 EFAAPESVLGKPMG
+2966 EFAAPESVLGRPTG
-2980 PYTDMWATG
+2980 PYTDMWAVG

-3003 DDSIEETTT
+3003 DDSVEETTA

-3022 EEYFAKISADAKD
+3022 DEYFETISSDAKE
-3035 LLRGLLCLRG
+3035 LLGRLLCLCG
-3045 EERATARMC
+3045 EDRVNAEIC
-3054 LSSPWFQI
+3054 LGSPWLKI
-3062 STGAAIPSS
+3062 STGATIPST
-3071 RMAAFID
+3071 RMAAFIE
-3078 RRAHRSKSR
+3078 RRAHCLKLR
-3087 QDRNSSFYS
+3087 QDHNDSFYS

>member
-1 MDGTRAAEVLPL
+1 MDGTRATEVLPL

-32 LVFPTTPRRERAKP
+32 LVFPTTARRERAKP
-46 EDYRRLLQYLLTV
+46 EDYRRLLQYLLTI
-59 PSDEARGLRFTVIV
+59 PNDEARGLRFTVIV

-83 KPILKVLHEHFHRSV
+83 KPILKVLHEHFHRSI

-110 QKQRTTLAK
+110 QKQRTSLAK

-130 SLDALAKVI
+130 SLEALTKVI

-197 GAKLGIDLHNE
+197 GAKHGIDLHNE
-208 MKKKILKVPVE
+208 MKKKIMKVPVE

-232 NNSMATTSSEGGSI
+232 DNSIAASSGEGGSI
-246 ESGAIG
+246 ESGATG
-252 GTDPDGRALE
+252 GTDPDGRALA
-262 ALVIQHLDSV
+262 ALVIQHLESV
-272 HAAQQHLLQVWHIK
+272 HAAQQHLLQLWHIK

-300 QDCEKMFD
+300 QDCAKMFD
-308 WICHNRERFLGN
+308 WICHNREGFLAN

-327 YQFAKTFQEE
+327 YQLAKNLQEE

-349 VNVNK
+349 VNINK

-412 DSVGGWSQA
+412 DSVAGWSQA

-439 QHQSL
+439 QHQTL

-449 QAYTEVHS
+449 QAYTE
-457 TSKKLLYQLDHLVQ
+457 
-471 VCNQPQRIDHTAR
+471 
-484 KHVRPLSQD
+484 SQD

-622 ADEIYT
+622 ADEIYA

-652 LAVVFYTHEKELSGW
+652 LAVVFYTHEKELTGW

-697 RASCLEACTS
+697 RASCMEACAS

-727 STGSIAAVEAALDR
+727 TTGSISAVEAALDR

-830 SGVCIMAD
+830 AGVCIMAD

-1051 NRSLQFYSYQSN
+1051 NRSLQFYSYQAN

-1193 STRMDCYKTQI
+1193 STRMDCYKSQI
-1204 EDDLGI
+1204 EEDLGI

-1275 CFLEETRCAKGN
+1275 CFLEETRCGKGN
-1287 VPVGLQ
+1287 VPSGLQ

-1342 VTYCKNKPESNQFLV
+1342 VTYCKNKPESNQLLV
-1357 AHGGTWF
+1357 THGGTWF
-1364 EELQRKHRVEHP
+1364 EELQRKQRVEHP

-1601 TDSDKTGVTEL
+1601 TDSDKTGVAEV

-1624 SRELT
+1624 SKELT

-1643 NIGGVNAAEWT
+1643 NISGVNTSEWT
-1654 HVRLLVAQGQV
+1654 HVRLLVAPGQV

-1675 SALKQPPPASNKTSP
+1675 SALKQPPPVSSKTSP
-1690 SRKTPSQQHQHQ
+1690 SRKVPGQQQQQQQQQQQSHY
-1702 HHHHQ
+1702 HQ
-1707 QHHQPSNQSQTSSS
+1707 QQSTSQIQTAASSGGITTVSSGATGIPGSSS
-1721 SGGLTTPVSSSSAI
+1721 SVVGTGIVASGGLSSQNVPP
-1735 GLTSSSSFSSSTSS
+1735 SSTLPDETENIIVG
-1749 STAAAVAAAAAA
+1749 TAAAATAAA
-1761 AAVTT
+1761 
-1766 GVSSA
+1766 
-1771 GLNPQSVVAAT
+1771 N
-1782 LPDDAESIASDGSG
+1782 DGSG
-1796 TANTSSPGNKRRV
+1796 AANTNSPGNKRRG

-1823 SQAKVEKSTNAAAT
+1823 SQGKVEKSPPTTTPTTT
-1837 ATATPTPTPASAST
+1837 ATTATTST
-1851 GLASADRSALKKH
+1851 AISIVQTSCERSSLKKN
-1864 VSEKRFK
+1864 VSEKRFR
-1871 LPSGAEQTRVSRSAA
+1871 LPSGGEQSRPLRSASVSISALTTATASMRVS
-1886 PISISTLASTSTHV
+1886 TSV
-1900 SAAASDVADLDADI
+1900 SEADLDTELEPGLEGA
-1914 QVEID
+1914 
-1919 VEEEEEGEIEQTSE
+1919 EEEEGETEQSEPE
-1933 LEKDVPEP
+1933 LEEDTMPEP
-1941 DDAEALTYSEQN
+1941 DDTEALTYSEQN
-1953 GADDVEDDLE
+1953 GADDAEDELE
-1963 LPPPMKPITDPI
+1963 LPPPMKPITEPI
-1975 LVGTANGASGTA
+1975 LVATANGSSESA
-1987 IPTETCGKSRASERS
+1987 IATESCGKSRTSERS

-2011 VDLAE
+2011 ADLAE

-2032 ERQSLLRTP
+2032 ERQSLMRTP
-2041 SGKST
+2041 SGKSSNVGIGGDDDYDEGT
-2046 SVAAASDEDV
+2046 LSTAITIAGTTIAAP
-2056 YNEGSMTT
+2056 
-2064 TEGVT
+2064 
-2069 AMVATTATATAMATA
+2069 TTATSTTAMTTAATMV
-2084 TATATTSN
+2084 TTMATTTTTTTTTTTSS
-2092 PPYISTEE
+2092 PVHGTSEE
-2100 SDAESTILTKRQ
+2100 CDVESAVLAKRQ
-2112 FVVRELVETENDY
+2112 FVIRELVETEKDY
-2125 VNDLGQIVEGYMALM
+2125 VNDLKQIVEGYMSLM
-2140 RNPECEVP
+2140 RDPESEVP
-2148 LPEDLRGGKD
+2148 LPDDLRGGKD

-2247 QRITKYQLLLREVL
+2247 QRITKYQLLLREAL
-2261 RITERT
+2261 RLTERT
-2267 RRTSEIEGL
+2267 QRMSEIEGL
-2276 RAAVHVM
+2276 TAAVHVM
-2283 RVIPK
+2283 RIIPK
-2288 AANDMMDVGRLQ
+2288 AANDMMDVARLQ

-2321 ELSNLS
+2321 EFSSNLPS
-2327 SRGREWHVF
+2327 KEKEWQVF

-2356 PAYIYKAHIQVNKMS
+2356 PVYIYKAHIQVNKLCLQNS
-2371 LEKCYD
+2371 YD
-2377 DPEKFEI
+2377 DPEKFII

-2392 GLRFFCSALEE
+2392 GLAFSCSAAEE
-2403 TGPRKQEWVE
+2403 NGPRKQEWVD

-2422 RDFLKAIQSPI
+2422 HDFLKAIQSPI

-2442 PLRGA
+2442 PFRGV
-2447 SPESPCRGSVL
+2447 SPDSPCRGSVL
-2458 STVSPTISQCA
+2458 STISSTIPNMSKTNEERRNELAGAAGSTISA
-2469 SKSSEDGKNETIS
+2469 TSKTL
-2482 GCSATASGAKTLVA
+2482 ATAAAVA
-2496 AIMTSA
+2496 
-2502 TTATATATATGAAAA
+2502 ATATGTGTGTA
-2517 TTTTSLL
+2517 TTSVLHRPRT
-2524 QRSRAGAGTFDESSR
+2524 GATDQDSPQ
-2539 TSSPTKS
+2539 TQSSPSKS
-2546 RLHFLEGFR
+2546 RLNFLEGFR
-2555 STLRPRSPIR
+2555 STLRPRSPVR
-2565 NNSIPIPQ
+2565 NNSIP

-2587 KLRAGEEL
+2587 KLHAGEEL
-2595 KISRLDGPGLI
+2595 EIFRVDGPGLI
-2606 VSPVVGRKEEFWI
+2606 VSPVIGMKKEEFWI

-2634 FRPRRIDT
+2634 FRPRRIDS
-2642 DAETVHVHETADE
+2642 AEGSGESVRLPQDIHAEE

-2675 ARLVLEVR
+2675 ARLVLEAR
-2683 RAERAIVSWKKEG
+2683 RVERALVRWRKEG
-2696 QRCDIEKSD
+2696 QRCDIIEGTD
-2705 RYRLFQT
+2705 RYRLFRT
-2712 ADSLSLEIVPCLPSD
+2712 NDSLCLEIAPCLPSD
-2727 SGVYHCR
+2727 SGIYHCL
-2734 VDHETG
+2734 VEHETG
-2740 SCSAKIPLRVVGI
+2740 SCSAKIPLRIIGI
-2753 GPNVWNTASENIADE
+2753 DATNAWCDTIECNRSNGFTMNETTSSIVALPNSKKKLTNDMEIEQFTNKYI
-2768 SIDELP
+2768 EL
-2774 IATSVDDKNLRSAK
+2774 
-2788 NAELVGR
+2788 E
-2795 EAAAI
+2795 
-2800 WFAEMYVE
+2800 
-2808 PKELGNGRFA
+2808 ELGTGRFA
-2818 KVYRARDQGTGR
+2818 RVCCAREKGFDR
-2830 EVALKQVSRSKQSR
+2830 EVALKQISRSKQPL

-2850 YDLLRVARHDNIVR
+2850 YDLLRSIRHDNIVR
-2864 AFALFEEAPQ
+2864 AFALFEDTPQ
-2874 SDTDTIVLELVN
+2874 PDIDTIVLELVR
-2886 GSSLFAYLSSKSDY
+2886 GSTLFAYLGEQVEY
-2900 TEGTVS
+2900 TESTVA
-2906 KYTGQLLSALWWL
+2906 KYTGQLLSALQWL
-2919 HSRKRAH
+2919 HSRKQAH
-2926 LDIKP
+2926 LDLKP
-2931 ENVLIDRDKDVVK
+2931 ENILVDSETGIVK
-2944 LIDFGEAVK
+2944 LIDFGEAIRAV
-2953 TAPVD
+2953 PLD
-2958 QVVPPVDL
+2958 QVVPPPVDL
-2966 EFAAPESVLGKPMG
+2966 EFAAPESVLGKPTG
-2980 PYTDMWATG
+2980 SYTDMWAAG
-2989 VFIYVLLSGLSPFL
+2989 VFLYVLLSGLSPFL
-3003 DDSIEETTT
+3003 DDSIEETTA

-3022 EEYFAKISADAKD
+3022 DEYFNEISTDVKNLLET
-3035 LLRGLLCLRG
+3035 LLRLHG
-3045 EERATARMC
+3045 EDRATAQLI
-3054 LSSPWFQI
+3054 LSSPWFKI
-3062 STGAAIPSS
+3062 SIGATIPSS
-3071 RMAAFID
+3071 RMVAFTE
-3078 RRAHRSKSR
+3078 RRAHRSKSH

>member
-32 LVFPTTPRRERAKP
+32 LLFPSTPRRERAKP
-46 EDYRRLLQYLLTV
+46 EDYRRLLQYLFAI

-73 DMRGATWDSV
+73 DMRGTTWDSV
-83 KPILKVLHEHFHRSV
+83 KPILKVLHEHFHRTV
-98 HVAFIIKPENFW
+98 HIAFLIKPENFW
-110 QKQRTTLAK
+110 QKQRTSLAK

-130 SLDALAKVI
+130 SLEALVKVI

-162 RLAVEDFTWQAADLL
+162 RLVVEDFTWQAADLL

-197 GAKLGIDLHNE
+197 GAKHGIDLHNE
-208 MKKKILKVPVE
+208 MKKKIVKVPVE
-219 EIEVVGQRLLQRF
+219 DIKVVGQRLLQRF
-232 NNSMATTSSEGGSI
+232 NNSATATGGEGGSI
-246 ESGAIG
+246 DNGAASCAD
-252 GTDPDGRALE
+252 TDGRAL
-262 ALVIQHLDSV
+262 ATLVVQHLDSV
-272 HAAQQHLLQVWHIK
+272 HAAHQHLLYLWHIK
-286 KMKLD
+286 KVKLD

-308 WICHNRERFLGN
+308 WICHNREAFLAS

-327 YQFAKTFQEE
+327 YQLAKNLQEE

-349 VNVNK
+349 VNINK
-354 ILTMASRLLETQHY
+354 ILTMAGRLLETQHY
-368 AAGHVRAVAGR
+368 AAGHIRAVAGR

-412 DSVGGWSQA
+412 DNVTDWSQA
-421 CDAGNLPNEIPI
+421 CDTSNLPNEIPV

-439 QHQSL
+439 QHQTL

-471 VCNQPQRIDHTAR
+471 VCNQPQGIDHVAR
-484 KHVRPLSQD
+484 KHSQD
-493 GHGIDG
+493 GHSIDSHTG
-499 HSGMSGNPAAD
+499 TSGNPAAD

-542 LHQRLALRLFQ
+542 LHQRLALKLFQ

-604 ATKLLTAAQE
+604 ATKLLTAAEE

-622 ADEIYT
+622 PDEIYA

-652 LAVVFYTHEKELSGW
+652 LAVVFYTHEKELTGW

-697 RASCLEACTS
+697 RSSCLEACAS
-707 TIVQGEALL
+707 TIAQGEALL
-716 RELRESTDAPD
+716 QELRDATDAPD
-727 STGSIAAVEAALDR
+727 TTGSISAVESALDR
-741 LAGLRQEL
+741 LASLRQEL

-780 EMWAQELQGPPREGS
+780 EMWTQELQGPPREGS

-817 LQQGQELAQVLEQ
+817 LHRGQELAQVLEEA
-830 SGVCIMAD
+830 GVCIMAD
-838 GQHSAASRVQVLL
+838 GQHSAAARVQVLL

-876 QLVQLQTDATH
+876 QLLQLQTDASH
-887 VANWIRNGEAMLLAS
+887 VIKWIRNGESILLAS
-902 LRVPE
+902 LRIPE
-907 NLQDAEQLRLEH
+907 NQQEADLLVKEH
-919 EQFQVAIEKTH
+919 DQFQLAIAKTH
-930 TSAVQV
+930 ASAVQV
-936 KHRADALVSANHYDP
+936 KQRADALLTANHYDP

-980 ASINFYKTAE
+980 ASFNFWKTVDS
-990 QVRSVLDSLEREYK
+990 VRTVLDSLEQQYRV
-1004 RDEDWCASGEKATQ
+1004 DEDWCASGEKGAG
-1018 VPTLVGKHQEQKEAF
+1018 VPSLITHHQEQKEAF

-1043 AETFLKYT
+1043 GETFLKYI

-1063 SAGSENKVKSILEEL
+1063 SAGSANKVKNILEEL
-1078 LSKENRVLEYWT
+1078 VGKENRVLEYWT

-1127 TNVGKNRIENEQLL
+1127 TNVGKNRTENEQLL
-1141 REHNEFK
+1141 QEHNEFK

-1169 EKGHAHAAAIKQ
+1169 ERGHAHAAAIKQ
-1181 SVAEVDQRYKDF
+1181 AVAEVDQRYKDF
-1193 STRMDCYKTQI
+1193 STRMDYYKTQI
-1204 EDDLGI
+1204 EGDLGI
-1210 QSDDGQKDLSID
+1210 QSDDVQRDLSFD

-1275 CFLEETRCAKGN
+1275 CFLDETRCGKGN
-1287 VPVGLQ
+1287 VPLGLQ
-1293 GRESII
+1293 SRESII
-1299 FSNMEEIHQF
+1299 FSNIEEIYQF
-1309 HSNIFLRELEKY
+1309 HSNVFLRELEKY

-1333 TWAPKFDMY
+1333 VWAPKFDMY

-1357 AHGGTWF
+1357 THGGTWF
-1364 EELQRKHRVEHP
+1364 EELQRKHRAEHP

-1395 KDLQACCQ
+1395 KDLQNCCQ
-1403 EGQGEIKDGLE
+1403 EGQGEIKEGLE

-1420 KKANDALHLSMLEG
+1420 KKANDALHLSLLEG
-1434 CDVRI
+1434 CDVSI
-1439 DTLGDVVLQDSFTV
+1439 DALGDVVLQDSFTV

-1477 SKEVKDSAGKV
+1477 SKDVKDSAGKV
-1488 KYIYKSRLM
+1488 KYIYKNRLL

-1520 APTSDTRVVLR
+1520 APTSDTRIVLR
-1531 ANSMDAKQ
+1531 ASSMEAKQ

-1545 REVIQETYFSLSMP
+1545 REVIQETFLGKNMP

-1601 TDSDKTGVTEL
+1601 TDSDKTGVVEM
-1612 TWVIADHSAAPG
+1612 TWVVADHMAAPG
-1624 SRELT
+1624 SRELS

-1643 NIGGVNAAEWT
+1643 TGIAGVSNAGEWT
-1654 HVRLLVAQGQV
+1654 LVRLPLTPGQTE
-1665 DPPPEGLVPT
+1665 PPAEGLVPT
-1675 SALKQPPPASNKTSP
+1675 SALKQPPTASCKTSP
-1690 SRKTPSQQHQHQ
+1690 SRKASTQ
-1702 HHHHQ
+1702 Q
-1707 QHHQPSNQSQTSSS
+1707 QHHQQSHHHPYHQQQISQAIVQAQQQTAVTSSTTTSTLPLTGTVNAASTAQQTAS
-1721 SGGLTTPVSSSSAI
+1721 SLTVLSSAV
-1735 GLTSSSSFSSSTSS
+1735 LSPMLSED
-1749 STAAAVAAAAAA
+1749 AE
-1761 AAVTT
+1761 TT
-1766 GVSSA
+1766 G
-1771 GLNPQSVVAAT
+1771 
-1782 LPDDAESIASDGSG
+1782 SDGSG
-1796 TANTSSPGNKRRV
+1796 SGNTNSPGNKRRG

-1823 SQAKVEKSTNAAAT
+1823 SQGKVEKTNMAVT
-1837 ATATPTPTPASAST
+1837 TSSSPLIGPS
-1851 GLASADRSALKKH
+1851 LKK
-1864 VSEKRFK
+1864 SNSDKRFK
-1871 LPSGAEQTRVSRSAA
+1871 LPSGVEHNRPTKATFEAEAEAQEGEEVDKEEENEEQQE
-1886 PISISTLASTSTHV
+1886 IEV
-1900 SAAASDVADLDADI
+1900 DVDADVTESDETAVASL
-1914 QVEID
+1914 Q
-1919 VEEEEEGEIEQTSE
+1919 
-1933 LEKDVPEP
+1933 
-1941 DDAEALTYSEQN
+1941 EQN
-1953 GADDVEDDLE
+1953 GGEDADDDLE
-1963 LPPPMKPITDPI
+1963 LPPPMKPITEPI
-1975 LVGTANGASGTA
+1975 LVTTANGPSGST
-1987 IPTETCGKSRASERS
+1987 IPSELPGKRS
-2002 AKILDGATT
+2002 AERTTKILDGSAATT
-2011 VDLAE
+2011 ADLSE

-2032 ERQSLLRTP
+2032 ERQSLMRTP
-2041 SGKST
+2041 NGKSLNN
-2046 SVAAASDEDV
+2046 DEE
-2056 YNEGSMTT
+2056 YCI
-2064 TEGVT
+2064 
-2069 AMVATTATATAMATA
+2069 ATT
-2084 TATATTSN
+2084 N
-2092 PPYISTEE
+2092 PVEE
-2100 SDAESTILTKRQ
+2100 SDKSDPEGTAIAKRQ
-2112 FVVRELVETENDY
+2112 FVIRELVDTERDY
-2125 VNDLGQIVEGYMALM
+2125 VNDLKQIVEGYMALM
-2140 RNPECEVP
+2140 RNPDCEIP

-2219 EYIDTYFEDLRQ
+2219 EYIDTYFEELRQ

-2242 LIKPV
+2242 LIKPI
-2247 QRITKYQLLLREVL
+2247 QRITKYQLLLREAL
-2261 RITERT
+2261 RLTERT
-2267 RRTSEIEGL
+2267 ERLSEIEGL
-2276 RAAVHVM
+2276 RAAAHVM

-2321 ELSNLS
+2321 EISNVLT
-2327 SRGREWHVF
+2327 RGKEWQVF
-2336 LFEQNIIFSEAV
+2336 LFEQNIIFSESV

-2371 LEKCYD
+2371 LEDSYD
-2377 DPEKFEI
+2377 DPEKFVI

-2392 GLRFFCSALEE
+2392 GLGFSCSVAEE
-2403 TGPRKQEWVE
+2403 SNGPRRQEWVD

-2442 PLRGA
+2442 PLR
-2447 SPESPCRGSVL
+2447 
-2458 STVSPTISQCA
+2458 
-2469 SKSSEDGKNETIS
+2469 
-2482 GCSATASGAKTLVA
+2482 
-2496 AIMTSA
+2496 
-2502 TTATATATATGAAAA
+2502 A
-2517 TTTTSLL
+2517 TTTTSEPAIRATVSVPPTLMVPGSTNRDKSNDRRTNQQSL
-2524 QRSRAGAGTFDESSR
+2524 QRSHTGGLDCAQPR
-2539 TSSPTKS
+2539 TPSPTKS
-2546 RLHFLEGFR
+2546 RLNFLEGFKN
-2555 STLRPRSPIR
+2555 TLRTRSPIR
-2565 NNSIPIPQ
+2565 NNSIPV
-2573 IVPGSRVRLTADWG
+2573 VPGARVRLAADWG
-2587 KLRAGEEL
+2587 RLHAGDE
-2595 KISRLDGPGLI
+2595 IVVSHLDGPGLV
-2606 VSPVVGRKEEFWI
+2606 VSPVNTKDELWI
-2619 PASLVPNSSISRAWS
+2619 PASLVPNSAISRAWS
-2634 FRPRRIDT
+2634 FRPRKIDLVKSGHSVNFREST
-2642 DAETVHVHETADE
+2642 TPEQKSPIVL
-2655 NGPPAI
+2655 NSPM
-2661 LTIPC
+2661 
-2666 SIRATAGGV
+2666 SIRAVTG
-2675 ARLVLEVR
+2675 EVVGLPVETR
-2683 RAERAIVSWKKEG
+2683 NADGATVTWRKEG
-2696 QRCDIEKSD
+2696 ENRCIREDD
-2705 RYRLFQT
+2705 RYQFQRSANFVYLQIT
-2712 ADSLSLEIVPCLPSD
+2712 GCRASD
-2727 SGVYHCR
+2727 SGIYHCR
-2734 VDHETG
+2734 VKCEAG
-2740 SCSAKIPLRVVGI
+2740 SCSTKISLFIAGGKSGTSARVVASSKVEVDWEKQDIDSASCSIECRTLPSQQWIPVLNQANDPPAIVDVLPDTSYSFRVMGDDGKTTSPSVVITLSRLDVDGGAEWEAKQFI
-2753 GPNVWNTASENIADE
+2753 GRYLEL
-2768 SIDELP
+2768 DELG
-2774 IATSVDDKNLRSAK
+2774 S
-2788 NAELVGR
+2788 
-2795 EAAAI
+2795 
-2800 WFAEMYVE
+2800 
-2808 PKELGNGRFA
+2808 GRFGT
-2818 KVYRARDQGTGR
+2818 VRRARDKGTGQ
-2830 EVALKQVSRSKQSR
+2830 EVALKQIPRHKQSR

-2850 YDLLRVARHDNIVR
+2850 YDVLASTHHANIVR
-2864 AFALFEEAPQ
+2864 AFALFENAPRPGI
-2874 SDTDTIVLELVN
+2874 DTIVLELARSPA
-2886 GSSLFAYLSSKSDY
+2886 GSR
-2900 TEGTVS
+2900 VRRC
-2906 KYTGQLLSALWWL
+2906 
-2919 HSRKRAH
+2919 SR
-2926 LDIKP
+2926 
-2931 ENVLIDRDKDVVK
+2931 V
-2944 LIDFGEAVK
+2944 
-2953 TAPVD
+2953 
-2958 QVVPPVDL
+2958 
-2966 EFAAPESVLGKPMG
+2966 
-2980 PYTDMWATG
+2980 
-2989 VFIYVLLSGLSPFL
+2989 
-3003 DDSIEETTT
+3003 
-3012 NILKCDFCFP
+3012 
-3022 EEYFAKISADAKD
+3022 
-3035 LLRGLLCLRG
+3035 
-3045 EERATARMC
+3045 
-3054 LSSPWFQI
+3054 
-3062 STGAAIPSS
+3062 
-3071 RMAAFID
+3071 
-3078 RRAHRSKSR
+3078 
-3087 QDRNSSFYS
+3087 

>member
-32 LVFPTTPRRERAKP
+32 LLFPTTPRRERAKP
-46 EDYRRLLQYLLTV
+46 EDYKRLLQYLLTV
-59 PSDEARGLRFTVIV
+59 PSDEVRGLRFTVIV

-110 QKQRTTLAK
+110 QKQRTSLAK

-130 SLDALAKVI
+130 SLEALTKVI
-139 DPSQLTADLDGSL
+139 DPSQLTADLDGTL

-197 GAKLGIDLHNE
+197 GAKHGIDLHNE
-208 MKKKILKVPVE
+208 MKKKIMKVPVE

-232 NNSMATTSSEGGSI
+232 DSGMTATSSDGGSI
-246 ESGAIG
+246 ETGGATG
-252 GTDPDGRALE
+252 GTDPDGRALA

-272 HAAQQHLLQVWHIK
+272 HAAQQHLLQLWHIK
-286 KMKLD
+286 KIKLD

-308 WICHNRERFLGN
+308 WICHNREGFLAN

-327 YQFAKTFQEE
+327 YQLAKNLQEE

-349 VNVNK
+349 VNINK

-389 GLDERTAVLSLSV
+389 GLDERTAVLGLSV

-412 DSVGGWSQA
+412 DSVNGWSQA

-439 QHQSL
+439 QHQTL

-471 VCNQPQRIDHTAR
+471 VCNQSQGIDHAAR
-484 KHVRPLSQD
+484 KHVRLSVCTSIRSQD
-493 GHGIDG
+493 GHSIDG
-499 HSGMSGNPAAD
+499 HSAGMSGNPAAD

-622 ADEIYT
+622 ADEIYA
-628 VAQELEAHVS
+628 VAQELEAHVG

-690 LEQCAQH
+690 LGQCAQH
-697 RASCLEACTS
+697 RASCLEACAS

-716 RELRESTDAPD
+716 QELRESTDAPD
-727 STGSIAAVEAALDR
+727 TTGSIAAIEAALDR

-838 GQHSAASRVQVLL
+838 GQHSATARVQVLL

-1004 RDEDWCASGEKATQ
+1004 RDEDWCSSGEKATQ

-1051 NRSLQFYSYQSN
+1051 NRSLQFYSYQAN
-1063 SAGSENKVKSILEEL
+1063 SAGSENKVKCILEEL

-1193 STRMDCYKTQI
+1193 STRMDCYKSQI

-1275 CFLEETRCAKGN
+1275 CFLEETRCGKGN
-1287 VPVGLQ
+1287 VPTGLQ

-1309 HSNIFLRELEKY
+1309 HSNVFLRELEKY

-1342 VTYCKNKPESNQFLV
+1342 VTYCKNKPESNQLLV
-1357 AHGGTWF
+1357 THGGTWF

-1439 DTLGDVVLQDSFTV
+1439 DTLGDVVLQDPFTV

-1570 SSRDLEECASLDD
+1570 SSRDLEECVSLDD

-1601 TDSDKTGVTEL
+1601 TDSDKTGVAEV

-1643 NIGGVNAAEWT
+1643 NIGGVNTAEWT
-1654 HVRLLVAQGQV
+1654 HVRLLLAPGQV

-1675 SALKQPPPASNKTSP
+1675 SSLKQPPSASSKTSP
-1690 SRKTPSQQHQHQ
+1690 SRKTPS
-1702 HHHHQ
+1702 HQ
-1707 QHHQPSNQSQTSSS
+1707 QQPSNPVQTSVSSGITSSVLSS
-1721 SGGLTTPVSSSSAI
+1721 SV
-1735 GLTSSSSFSSSTSS
+1735 TSGVPSTGSTIQNASTSMPGGETAENA
-1749 STAAAVAAAAAA
+1749 ST
-1761 AAVTT
+1761 
-1766 GVSSA
+1766 
-1771 GLNPQSVVAAT
+1771 
-1782 LPDDAESIASDGSG
+1782 IDGSG
-1796 TANTSSPGNKRRV
+1796 VANTSSPGNKRRV

-1823 SQAKVEKSTNAAAT
+1823 SQGKVEKSTS
-1837 ATATPTPTPASAST
+1837 PISSV
-1851 GLASADRSALKKH
+1851 SSSERSSLKKNI
-1864 VSEKRFK
+1864 SEKRFK
-1871 LPSGAEQTRVSRSAA
+1871 LPSGAEQTRSPRTASV
-1886 PISISTLASTSTHV
+1886 SISTLAS
-1900 SAAASDVADLDADI
+1900 AAASMRVSTSASDADLDTELQA
-1914 QVEID
+1914 EIETEE
-1919 VEEEEEGEIEQTSE
+1919 EEEEEGEIEQSSE
-1933 LEKDVPEP
+1933 LEEDIPES
-1941 DDAEALTYSEQN
+1941 DDIEALTYTEQN
-1953 GADDVEDDLE
+1953 GADDAEDELE
-1963 LPPPMKPITDPI
+1963 LPPPMKPITEPI
-1975 LVGTANGASGTA
+1975 LVGTTNGSSGSA
-1987 IPTETCGKSRASERS
+1987 IPTEGCGKTR
-2002 AKILDGATT
+2002 
-2011 VDLAE
+2011 
-2016 IEQIVKERM
+2016 

-2032 ERQSLLRTP
+2032 ERQSLMRTP
-2041 SGKST
+2041 SGGKSSNIGLVGDDSCNDSSS
-2046 SVAAASDEDV
+2046 SVSE
-2056 YNEGSMTT
+2056 TI
-2064 TEGVT
+2064 
-2069 AMVATTATATAMATA
+2069 
-2084 TATATTSN
+2084 ATATTITSTATN
-2092 PPYISTEE
+2092 TSTTATTSSPVHVISEE
-2100 SDAESTILTKRQ
+2100 ADPESTILAKRQ
-2112 FVVRELVETENDY
+2112 FVIRELVDTEKDY
-2125 VNDLGQIVEGYMALM
+2125 VNDLRQIVEGYMSLM
-2140 RNPECEVP
+2140 RDPDCEIP

-2158 KMVFGN
+2158 KMVFSN

-2200 LHMYVVYCQNKPVS
+2200 LYMYVFYCQNKPVS

-2219 EYIDTYFEDLRQ
+2219 EYIDTYFEELRQ

-2247 QRITKYQLLLREVL
+2247 QRITKYQLLLREAL
-2261 RITERT
+2261 RLTERT
-2267 RRTSEIEGL
+2267 QRISEIEGL

-2283 RVIPK
+2283 RIIPK

-2321 ELSNLS
+2321 ELSNIPS
-2327 SRGREWHVF
+2327 KGREWQVF

-2371 LEKCYD
+2371 LEECYD
-2377 DPEKFEI
+2377 DPEKFVI

-2392 GLRFFCSALEE
+2392 GLGFSCSAFEE
-2403 TGPRKQEWVE
+2403 NGPRKQEWVDM
-2413 TITAILQTQ
+2413 ITAILQTQ

-2442 PLRGA
+2442 PLRGV
-2447 SPESPCRGSVL
+2447 SPESPCRGSVS
-2458 STVSPTISQCA
+2458 STVSSIPGV
-2469 SKSSEDGKNETIS
+2469 SKIANEERESEV
-2482 GCSATASGAKTLVA
+2482 ASGPTVTKALA
-2496 AIMTSA
+2496 AAAVVMTTA
-2502 TTATATATATGAAAA
+2502 TTATA
-2517 TTTTSLL
+2517 TTTSLL
-2524 QRSRAGAGTFDESSR
+2524 QRSRVGGLDQDPSR
-2539 TSSPTKS
+2539 TPSPTKS
-2546 RLHFLEGFR
+2546 RLNFLEGFK
-2555 STLRPRSPIR
+2555 STLRTRSPVR
-2565 NNSIPIPQ
+2565 NNSVPI
-2573 IVPGSRVRLTADWG
+2573 VSGSRVRLTADWG

-2595 KISRLDGPGLI
+2595 EISRLDGPGLI
-2606 VSPVVGRKEEFWI
+2606 VSPVIGKKEEFWI

-2634 FRPRRIDT
+2634 FRPRRIDSKGENVHLPQDT
-2642 DAETVHVHETADE
+2642 NAEE

-2675 ARLVLEVR
+2675 ARLVLEAR
-2683 RAERAIVSWKKEG
+2683 RVERAIVFWRKEG
-2696 QRCDIEKSD
+2696 QRCDIEEGD
-2705 RYRLFQT
+2705 RYRVCRT
-2712 ADSLSLEIVPCLPSD
+2712 ADSLSLEITPCLPSD
-2727 SGVYHCR
+2727 SGIYHCR
-2734 VDHETG
+2734 VEHETG

-2753 GPNVWNTASENIADE
+2753 SSNLWNDNVELTQLTESSMILTPPSSSKKTAITTTASTTTTIATNNLEIADQE
-2768 SIDELP
+2768 IKQFVE
-2774 IATSVDDKNLRSAK
+2774 R
-2788 NAELVGR
+2788 
-2795 EAAAI
+2795 
-2800 WFAEMYVE
+2800 YVE
-2808 PKELGNGRFA
+2808 LEELGNGRFA
-2818 KVYRARDQGTGR
+2818 KVCRARDTGSGR
-2830 EVALKQVSRSKQSR
+2830 EVALKQISRQKQSQ

-2850 YDLLRVARHDNIVR
+2850 YRLLENIRHENIIR
-2864 AFALFEEAPQ
+2864 AFCLFEDAPLP
-2874 SDTDTIVLELVN
+2874 DTDTIVLELVN
-2886 GSSLFAYLSSKSDY
+2886 GSTLFAYFGERNEY
-2900 TEGTVS
+2900 TEATVS
-2906 KYTGQLLSALWWL
+2906 KYTGQLISALHWL
-2919 HSRKRAH
+2919 HSRRRAH
-2926 LDIKP
+2926 LDLKP
-2931 ENVLIDRDKDVVK
+2931 ENVLIDRETDLVK
-2944 LIDFGEAVK
+2944 LIDLGEAVRA
-2953 TAPVD
+2953 APLD

-2966 EFAAPESVLGKPMG
+2966 EFAAPESVLGKPTG
-2980 PYTDMWATG
+2980 SYTDMWAAG

-3022 EEYFAKISADAKD
+3022 DEYFGKISNDAKNLIGK
-3035 LLRGLLCLRG
+3035 LLRLRG
-3045 EERATARMC
+3045 EERATARIS

-3062 STGAAIPSS
+3062 PIGATIPSS
-3071 RMAAFID
+3071 RMVAFID
-3078 RRAHRSKSR
+3078 RRAHRSKSH
-3087 QDRNSSFYS
+3087 QDRNSTFYP

>member
-139 DPSQLTADLDGSL
+139 DPTQLTADLDGSL

-1275 CFLEETRCAKGN
+1275 CFLEETRCAKSN
-1287 VPVGLQ
+1287 APIGLQ

-1643 NIGGVNAAEWT
+1643 NISGVNAAEWT

-1690 SRKTPSQQHQHQ
+1690 SRKTPSHQHHQ

-1707 QHHQPSNQSQTSSS
+1707 QHHQPSNQSQTT
-1721 SGGLTTPVSSSSAI
+1721 GGLTTPVSSSSAI
-1735 GLTSSSSFSSSTSS
+1735 VLTSSSSSTSSTSS
-1749 STAAAVAAAAAA
+1749 SAAAAVAAVATT

-1771 GLNPQSVVAAT
+1771 GLNPQSVVATT

-1823 SQAKVEKSTNAAAT
+1823 SQGKVEKSTNAAAT
-1837 ATATPTPTPASAST
+1837 ATATSTTTPTPASTST
-1851 GLASADRSALKKH
+1851 GLAPTDRSALKKH

-1871 LPSGAEQTRVSRSAA
+1871 LPSGAEQTRVSRSAV
-1886 PISISTLASTSTHV
+1886 PISISTLTSTSTHV

-1919 VEEEEEGEIEQTSE
+1919 VEEEEEIEIVQTSE

-1941 DDAEALTYSEQN
+1941 DDVEALTYSEQN

-2056 YNEGSMTT
+2056 YSEGSMST

-2069 AMVATTATATAMATA
+2069 AMVSTTA

-2100 SDAESTILTKRQ
+2100 SDAESTALTKRQ

-2247 QRITKYQLLLREVL
+2247 QRITKYQLLLREAL

-2442 PLRGA
+2442 PLRGV
-2447 SPESPCRGSVL
+2447 SPESPCRGNVL

-2469 SKSSEDGKNETIS
+2469 SKSSEDGKNEMIP
-2482 GCSATASGAKTLVA
+2482 GSATTSGAKTLVA

-2502 TTATATATATGAAAA
+2502 TTASATASASGAAAA
-2517 TTTTSLL
+2517 TNTTSLL
-2524 QRSRAGAGTFDESSR
+2524 QRSRAGGGTFDESSR

-2642 DAETVHVHETADE
+2642 DAETVHVHDTADE

-2712 ADSLSLEIVPCLPSD
+2712 ADSLTLEIVPCLPTD

-2753 GPNVWNTASENIADE
+2753 GPNVWTTASENIADE
-2768 SIDELP
+2768 SIDELS
-2774 IATSVDDKNLRSAK
+2774 IATSVDDKNLRSSK
-2788 NAELVGR
+2788 NAEVVGR
-2795 EAAAI
+2795 EAAAV
-2800 WFAEMYVE
+2800 WFAEMYIE
-2808 PKELGNGRFA
+2808 PKELGSGRFA
-2818 KVYRARDQGTGR
+2818 KVYRARDQGTGQ

-2864 AFALFEEAPQ
+2864 AFALFEEAPH

-2886 GSSLFAYLSSKSDY
+2886 GSSLFAYLSNKIDY

-2906 KYTGQLLSALWWL
+2906 KYTSQLLSALWWL

-3022 EEYFAKISADAKD
+3022 EEYFAKISGDAKD

-3045 EERATARMC
+3045 EERTTARMC

>member
-484 KHVRPLSQD
+484 KHSQD

>member
-1 MDGTRAAEVLPL
+1 MADCHRQIELDLIKVAEMDGTRAAEVLPL

-59 PSDEARGLRFTVIV
+59 PGDEVRGLRFTVIV

-110 QKQRTTLAK
+110 QKQRTSLAK

-130 SLDALAKVI
+130 SLEALSKVI

-152 QYDHAQWIDT
+152 KYDHAQWIDT

-189 NDFADDVA
+189 NDFADDVS
-197 GAKLGIDLHNE
+197 GAKHGLDLHNE

-232 NNSMATTSSEGGSI
+232 DNGMAGAGSEGGSI
-246 ESGAIG
+246 ESGATG
-252 GTDPDGRALE
+252 GTDPDGRALA

-272 HAAQQHLLQVWHIK
+272 HAAQQHLLQLWHIK

-308 WICHNRERFLGN
+308 WICHNREGFLAN

-327 YQFAKTFQEE
+327 YQLAKNLQEE
-337 HKHFTMSSMNVY
+337 HKHFTISSMNVY
-349 VNVNK
+349 VNINK

-389 GLDERTAVLSLSV
+389 GLDERTAVLGLSV

-412 DSVGGWSQA
+412 DSVSGWSQA
-421 CDAGNLPNEIPI
+421 CDVGNLPNEIPI

-439 QHQSL
+439 QHQTL

-471 VCNQPQRIDHTAR
+471 VCNQPQGIDHTAR
-484 KHVRPLSQD
+484 KHSQD

-499 HSGMSGNPAAD
+499 HTGMSGNPAAD

-622 ADEIYT
+622 ADEIYA

-697 RASCLEACTS
+697 RASCLEACAS

-716 RELRESTDAPD
+716 RELRESTEAPD
-727 STGSIAAVEAALDR
+727 STGSISAVEAALDR

-749 EDLWATRK
+749 EELWATRK

-830 SGVCIMAD
+830 AGVCIMAD
-838 GQHSAASRVQVLL
+838 GQHSATARVQVLL

-887 VANWIRNGEAMLLAS
+887 VASWIRNGEAMLLAS

-1004 RDEDWCASGEKATQ
+1004 RDEDWCASGEKAGQ

-1051 NRSLQFYSYQSN
+1051 NRSLQFYSYQAN

-1275 CFLEETRCAKGN
+1275 CFLEETRCGKGN
-1287 VPVGLQ
+1287 VPSGLQ

-1309 HSNIFLRELEKY
+1309 HSNVFLRELEKY

-1342 VTYCKNKPESNQFLV
+1342 VTYCKNKPESNQLLV
-1357 AHGGTWF
+1357 THGGTWF

-1601 TDSDKTGVTEL
+1601 TDSDKTGVAEV
-1612 TWVIADHSAAPG
+1612 TWVIADHLAAPG

-1643 NIGGVNAAEWT
+1643 NASGVNAPEWT
-1654 HVRLLVAQGQV
+1654 HVRLLVAPGQV

-1675 SALKQPPPASNKTSP
+1675 SALKQPPPVSSKTSP
-1690 SRKTPSQQHQHQ
+1690 SRKAPVQQPQQ
-1702 HHHHQ
+1702 QYHQ
-1707 QHHQPSNQSQTSSS
+1707 QHHQQLSSNQVQSTSPSGIVSAVVSSAAIVTGGSSSCSSLSSS
-1721 SGGLTTPVSSSSAI
+1721 STGASSIGSNLQNVVTP
-1735 GLTSSSSFSSSTSS
+1735 L
-1749 STAAAVAAAAAA
+1749 
-1761 AAVTT
+1761 
-1766 GVSSA
+1766 
-1771 GLNPQSVVAAT
+1771 
-1782 LPDDAESIASDGSG
+1782 LPDEESVIANDGSTG
-1796 TANTSSPGNKRRV
+1796 ANTSSPGNKRRG

-1823 SQAKVEKSTNAAAT
+1823 SQGKVEKSTATATTTATSILSTTGTATAAAAAT
-1837 ATATPTPTPASAST
+1837 TVPERPS
-1851 GLASADRSALKKH
+1851 KKN

-1871 LPSGAEQTRVSRSAA
+1871 LPSGAEQTRVSGPARPSRAA
-1886 PISISTLASTSTHV
+1886 SVSVSTLT
-1900 SAAASDVADLDADI
+1900 SAAASMRVSASVSKDYDAELARTA
-1914 QVEID
+1914 VEA
-1919 VEEEEEGEIEQTSE
+1919 ETEEEEGEIEQSEAE
-1933 LEKDVPEP
+1933 LEEYVAEP
-1941 DDAEALTYSEQN
+1941 DDAEASTYSEQN
-1953 GADDVEDDLE
+1953 GADDVEDELE
-1963 LPPPMKPITDPI
+1963 LPPPMKPITEPI
-1975 LVGTANGASGTA
+1975 LVGTANGSTGST
-1987 IPTETCGKSRASERS
+1987 IPTEGCGKSRTSERS
-2002 AKILDGATT
+2002 TKILDGATT
-2011 VDLAE
+2011 ADLAE

-2025 EQHTENQ
+2025 EQHTENL
-2032 ERQSLLRTP
+2032 ERQSLMRTP
-2041 SGKST
+2041 SGKSSSNVGIGDEACEEGDSLSSGVSSGIGGAIMIPST
-2046 SVAAASDEDV
+2046 AATPTPS
-2056 YNEGSMTT
+2056 STPSS
-2064 TEGVT
+2064 
-2069 AMVATTATATAMATA
+2069 
-2084 TATATTSN
+2084 TATATTSSPARN
-2092 PPYISTEE
+2092 P
-2100 SDAESTILTKRQ
+2100 DQHDVESTALAKRQ
-2112 FVVRELVETENDY
+2112 FVIRELVETEKDY
-2125 VNDLGQIVEGYMALM
+2125 VNDLKQIVEGYMALM
-2140 RNPECEVP
+2140 RDPDCEIP
-2148 LPEDLRGGKD
+2148 LPDDLRGGKD

-2200 LHMYVVYCQNKPVS
+2200 LHVYVVYCQNKPVS

-2219 EYIDTYFEDLRQ
+2219 EYIDTYFEELRQ

-2247 QRITKYQLLLREVL
+2247 QRITKYQLLLREAL
-2261 RITERT
+2261 RLTERT
-2267 RRTSEIEGL
+2267 QRISEIEGL

-2316 PLLVS
+2316 PLLVA
-2321 ELSNLS
+2321 ELSSLPS
-2327 SRGREWHVF
+2327 KGREWQVF
-2336 LFEQNIIFSEAV
+2336 LFEQNIIFSETV

-2371 LEKCYD
+2371 LEECYD
-2377 DPEKFEI
+2377 DPDKFVI

-2392 GLRFFCSALEE
+2392 GLGFSCSAIEE
-2403 TGPRKQEWVE
+2403 NGPRKQDWVD

-2442 PLRGA
+2442 PL
-2447 SPESPCRGSVL
+2447 
-2458 STVSPTISQCA
+2458 
-2469 SKSSEDGKNETIS
+2469 
-2482 GCSATASGAKTLVA
+2482 
-2496 AIMTSA
+2496 
-2502 TTATATATATGAAAA
+2502 
-2517 TTTTSLL
+2517 
-2524 QRSRAGAGTFDESSR
+2524 
-2539 TSSPTKS
+2539 
-2546 RLHFLEGFR
+2546 
-2555 STLRPRSPIR
+2555 
-2565 NNSIPIPQ
+2565 
-2573 IVPGSRVRLTADWG
+2573 
-2587 KLRAGEEL
+2587 
-2595 KISRLDGPGLI
+2595 
-2606 VSPVVGRKEEFWI
+2606 
-2619 PASLVPNSSISRAWS
+2619 
-2634 FRPRRIDT
+2634 
-2642 DAETVHVHETADE
+2642 
-2655 NGPPAI
+2655 
-2661 LTIPC
+2661 
-2666 SIRATAGGV
+2666 ATAGGV
-2675 ARLVLEVR
+2675 ARLVLEAR
-2683 RAERAIVSWKKEG
+2683 RVERATVRWRKEG
-2696 QRCDIEKSD
+2696 QRSNIEGGD
-2705 RYRLFQT
+2705 RHRLFRT
-2712 ADSLSLEIVPCLPSD
+2712 SDSLSLEIAPCLPSD
-2727 SGVYHCR
+2727 SGIYHCR
-2734 VDHETG
+2734 VEHETG

-2753 GPNVWNTASENIADE
+2753 DTNAWRDAIDTDRSDDSNDSSSMHRAHSKDAESERC
-2768 SIDELP
+2768 IDRYLEL
-2774 IATSVDDKNLRSAK
+2774 
-2788 NAELVGR
+2788 E
-2795 EAAAI
+2795 
-2800 WFAEMYVE
+2800 
-2808 PKELGNGRFA
+2808 ELGNGRFA
-2818 KVYRARDQGTGR
+2818 KVCRAREKGSVR
-2830 EVALKQVSRSKQSR
+2830 EVALKQIFRVRQRLSV
-2844 SLTRAE
+2844 TRAE
-2850 YDLLRVARHDNIVR
+2850 YDFLRTTCHDNIVR
-2864 AFALFEEAPQ
+2864 ALALFEDLPQ
-2874 SDTDTIVLELVN
+2874 PGIDTIVLELVR
-2886 GSSLFAYLSSKSDY
+2886 GSTLFGYLGEKTEY
-2900 TEGTVS
+2900 TEATVAR
-2906 KYTGQLLSALWWL
+2906 YTGQLLSALRWL
-2919 HSRKRAH
+2919 HARKRAH
-2926 LDIKP
+2926 LDLKP
-2931 ENVLIDRDKDVVK
+2931 ENVLIDEETDTVK
-2944 LIDFGEAVK
+2944 LIDLGEAVRA
-2953 TAPVD
+2953 APLDEVR
-2958 QVVPPVDL
+2958 PPADL
-2966 EFAAPESVLGKPMG
+2966 EFAAPESVLGKPTG
-2980 PYTDMWATG
+2980 SYTDMWAAG

-3003 DDSIEETTT
+3003 DDSIEETTA

-3022 EEYFAKISADAKD
+3022 EEYFHEISEDVKRLLER
-3035 LLRGLLCLRG
+3035 LLRSRG
-3045 EERATARMC
+3045 EDRTTAEIS

-3062 STGAAIPSS
+3062 RLFQVPIGATIPSS

-3087 QDRNSSFYS
+3087 QERNSSFYS

>member
-1 MDGTRAAEVLPL
+1 MDGTRAADVLPL

-32 LVFPTTPRRERAKP
+32 IVFPTTPRRERAKP
-46 EDYRRLLQYLLTV
+46 EDYRRLLQYLLAI
-59 PSDEARGLRFTVIV
+59 PDDETRDLGFTVIV

-83 KPILKVLHEHFHRSV
+83 KTILKVLHEYFHQSV
-98 HVAFIIKPENFW
+98 YVAFIIKPENFW
-110 QKQRTTLAK
+110 QKQRTSLAK

-130 SLDALAKVI
+130 SLESLTKVI
-139 DPSQLTADLDGSL
+139 DPSQLTSDLDGSL
-152 QYDHAQWIDT
+152 EYDHAQWIQT

-189 NDFADDVA
+189 NDFADDVG
-197 GAKLGIDLHNE
+197 GAKHGIDLHNE
-208 MKKKILKVPVE
+208 MKKKILKIPVE
-219 EIEVVGQRLLQRF
+219 EIEVVAQRLLQKF
-232 NNSMATTSSEGGSI
+232 DSMSTPGGEGGSI
-246 ESGAIG
+246 ESGAAG
-252 GTDPDGRALE
+252 GTDSDGQAL
-262 ALVIQHLDSV
+262 ATLVIQHLDSV
-272 HAAQQHLLQVWHIK
+272 HAAQQHLLQLWHIK

-308 WICHNRERFLGN
+308 WICHNREGFLAN

-327 YQFAKTFQEE
+327 YQLAKNLQEE

-349 VNVNK
+349 VNINK
-354 ILTMASRLLETQHY
+354 TLTMAARLLETQHY
-368 AAGHVRAVAGR
+368 AAGHVRAVASR

-389 GLDERTAVLSLSV
+389 GLDERTAVLGLSV

-412 DSVGGWSQA
+412 DSVVGWSQA
-421 CDAGNLPNEIPI
+421 CDASNLPNEIPV

-439 QHQSL
+439 QHQTL

-449 QAYTEVHS
+449 QAYTEVYNAYQA
-457 TSKKLLYQLDHLVQ
+457 LLSGLGSMLQ
-471 VCNQPQRIDHTAR
+471 VCHSRSTVHRLDTFYTNY
-484 KHVRPLSQD
+484 SQD
-493 GHGIDG
+493 GHNAESHG
-499 HSGMSGNPAAD
+499 GMSGNPAAD

-520 VIHQILGHHRA
+520 VIHQILGHHRT

-604 ATKLLTAAQE
+604 ATKLLTAAEE

-622 ADEIYT
+622 ADEIYA
-628 VAQELEAHVS
+628 VAQELESHVS
-638 SFAARVEQRRRRLD
+638 RFAARVEQRRRRLD

-672 QELQQDEVA
+672 QELQQEEVA

-690 LEQCAQH
+690 LDQCAQH
-697 RASCLEACTS
+697 RASCLEACAS
-707 TIVQGEALL
+707 TIAQGEALL
-716 RELRESTDAPD
+716 QELRESTDAPD
-727 STGSIAAVEAALDR
+727 TTGSISAVESALDR

-749 EDLWATRK
+749 EELWATRK

-780 EMWAQELQGPPREGS
+780 EMWAQDLQGSPREGS

-808 HMQNTAFQV
+808 HMQNTTFQV

-830 SGVCIMAD
+830 AGVCIMAD
-838 GQHSAASRVQVLL
+838 GQHSATARVQVLL

-869 VRLEQAS
+869 VRLEQAA

-1004 RDEDWCASGEKATQ
+1004 RDEDWCSGGEKGGQ
-1018 VPTLVGKHQEQKEAF
+1018 VPTLVAKHQEQKEAF

-1051 NRSLQFYSYQSN
+1051 NRSLQFYNYQAN
-1063 SAGSENKVKSILEEL
+1063 SVGSENKVKNILEEL
-1078 LSKENRVLEYWT
+1078 LSKENKVLEYWT

-1109 KQALEW
+1109 KQAIEW

-1141 REHNEFK
+1141 QEHNEFK

-1169 EKGHAHAAAIKQ
+1169 EKGHAHAAVIKQ

-1193 STRMDCYKTQI
+1193 SMRMNCYKTQI

-1210 QSDDGQKDLSID
+1210 QSDDGHKDLAID

-1275 CFLEETRCAKGN
+1275 CFLEETRNGKGN
-1287 VPVGLQ
+1287 VPTGLQ

-1342 VTYCKNKPESNQFLV
+1342 VTYCKNKPESNQLLV
-1357 AHGGTWF
+1357 THGGTWF
-1364 EELQRKHRVEHP
+1364 EELQRKQKVEHP

-1420 KKANDALHLSMLEG
+1420 KKANDALHLSLLEG

-1520 APTSDTRVVLR
+1520 APTGDTRVVLR
-1531 ANSMDAKQ
+1531 ANSMEAKQ

-1570 SSRDLEECASLDD
+1570 SSRDLEECASLND

-1601 TDSDKTGVTEL
+1601 TDSDKTGVAEM
-1612 TWVIADHSAAPG
+1612 TWVVADHLATPG

-1643 NIGGVNAAEWT
+1643 GNGNASGIVGTGEWT
-1654 HVRLLVAQGQV
+1654 LVRLPLAPGQT
-1665 DPPPEGLVPT
+1665 DPPAEGLVPT
-1675 SALKQPPPASNKTSP
+1675 SALKQPPSNSCKTSP
-1690 SRKTPSQQHQHQ
+1690 SRKPPSQQQTLL
-1702 HHHHQ
+1702 Q
-1707 QHHQPSNQSQTSSS
+1707 QQQLNQSVIGQQQLATMVVGTTASSPASTLTPS
-1721 SGGLTTPVSSSSAI
+1721 SEELEIVG
-1735 GLTSSSSFSSSTSS
+1735 
-1749 STAAAVAAAAAA
+1749 
-1761 AAVTT
+1761 
-1766 GVSSA
+1766 
-1771 GLNPQSVVAAT
+1771 
-1782 LPDDAESIASDGSG
+1782 SDGSS
-1796 TANTSSPGNKRRV
+1796 ASTSSPGNKRRG

-1823 SQAKVEKSTNAAAT
+1823 SQGKVDKVVSTSSSAASTAAAAT
-1837 ATATPTPTPASAST
+1837 VNSGIPLASTSLTTVTTATTTTTTTTAISSITATTTGTTTTTTPTTTAVVKNTTTVATVTPSSKNI
-1851 GLASADRSALKKH
+1851 GSLKK
-1864 VSEKRFK
+1864 SSSDKRFK
-1871 LPSGAEQTRVSRSAA
+1871 LPSGATVEQKRTV
-1886 PISISTLASTSTHV
+1886 TV
-1900 SAAASDVADLDADI
+1900 SAGNVRIVSEFEPLTGAE
-1914 QVEID
+1914 EIER
-1919 VEEEEEGEIEQTSE
+1919 EEEEEEEEEEEHVETSE
-1933 LEKDVPEP
+1933 TISATY
-1941 DDAEALTYSEQN
+1941 DDGEGNVFHEQN
-1953 GADDVEDDLE
+1953 GTEDGEDDLE
-1963 LPPPMKPITDPI
+1963 LPPPMKPITEPI
-1975 LVGTANGASGTA
+1975 LVASGNGPPGST
-1987 IPTETCGKSRASERS
+1987 IPDELPGKRTSECS
-2002 AKILDGATT
+2002 SKILDGATT
-2011 VDLAE
+2011 ADLAE

-2032 ERQSLLRTP
+2032 ERHSLMRT
-2041 SGKST
+2041 
-2046 SVAAASDEDV
+2046 ER
-2056 YNEGSMTT
+2056 
-2064 TEGVT
+2064 
-2069 AMVATTATATAMATA
+2069 TTAGGGRGSSDGENNYARAT
-2084 TATATTSN
+2084 S
-2092 PPYISTEE
+2092 PSLVSEE
-2100 SDAESTILTKRQ
+2100 SDPETAALTKRQ
-2112 FVVRELVETENDY
+2112 FVIRELVDTERDY
-2125 VNDLGQIVEGYMALM
+2125 VNDLKQIVEGYMMLM
-2140 RNPECEVP
+2140 RDPESDIP
-2148 LPEDLRGGKD
+2148 LPEDLRAGKD

-2172 RDFFLKALERCLE
+2172 RDFFLKALENCIKC
-2185 RPEELGPLFKRYERK
+2185 PEELGPLFKRYERK

-2219 EYIDTYFEDLRQ
+2219 EYIYTYFEELRQ

-2247 QRITKYQLLLREVL
+2247 QRITKYQLLLREAL
-2261 RITERT
+2261 RLTERT
-2267 RRTSEIEGL
+2267 QRLSEIEGL
-2276 RAAVHVM
+2276 RAAVYVM

-2321 ELSNLS
+2321 EISTVPT
-2327 SRGREWHVF
+2327 RGKEWHVF

-2371 LEKCYD
+2371 LEDSYD
-2377 DPEKFEI
+2377 DPDKFVI

-2392 GLRFFCSALEE
+2392 GLGFYCSVIEE
-2403 TGPRKQEWVE
+2403 NGPRRQEWVD
-2413 TITAILQTQ
+2413 TITDILQTQ

-2442 PLRGA
+2442 PLRV
-2447 SPESPCRGSVL
+2447 P
-2458 STVSPTISQCA
+2458 STEPVVR
-2469 SKSSEDGKNETIS
+2469 ETIS
-2482 GCSATASGAKTLVA
+2482 VAPTFSTASPGMMNKEKSIPQQKITRP
-2496 AIMTSA
+2496 I
-2502 TTATATATATGAAAA
+2502 
-2517 TTTTSLL
+2517 
-2524 QRSRAGAGTFDESSR
+2524 QRTQYGGLDCELPR
-2539 TSSPTKS
+2539 TPSPTKS
-2546 RLHFLEGFR
+2546 RLNFLDGFR
-2555 STLRPRSPIR
+2555 NTLRARSPVR
-2565 NNSIPIPQ
+2565 TNSIPV
-2573 IVPGSRVRLTADWG
+2573 VPGARVRLAADWG
-2587 KLRAGEEL
+2587 KLRAGDEL
-2595 KISRLDGPGLI
+2595 VVSRLDGPGLV
-2606 VSPVVGRKEEFWI
+2606 VSHHNEKEELWI
-2619 PASLVPNSSISRAWS
+2619 PASLVPNLSISRAWS
-2634 FRPRRIDT
+2634 FRPSKIDSNKDIVQPQERSLEKKGAPT
-2642 DAETVHVHETADE
+2642 LLASTSL
-2655 NGPPAI
+2655 I
-2661 LTIPC
+2661 K
-2666 SIRATAGGV
+2666 ATAGEDV
-2675 ARLVLEVR
+2675 RLSVEIINVE
-2683 RAERAIVSWKKEG
+2683 AATVTWKKE
-2696 QRCDIEKSD
+2696 DEKDNRIIREGD
-2705 RYRLFQT
+2705 RYRLEQT
-2712 ADSLSLEIVPCLPSD
+2712 AAFLYLEIVRCRHSD
-2727 SGVYHCR
+2727 SGIYRCYVEH
-2734 VDHETG
+2734 DTG
-2740 SCSAKIPLRVVGI
+2740 SCWTEISLFITGVSGSTWARVVGSTKIEIDWEYSSVDSYSIEGRTAPSQTWVLMATDVKHPPMTLELPPGASYSFRVVGKNGNITSSSAEVTLTGFEDNLNWETEQFI
-2753 GPNVWNTASENIADE
+2753 GRYLEL
-2768 SIDELP
+2768 DELG
-2774 IATSVDDKNLRSAK
+2774 K
-2788 NAELVGR
+2788 
-2795 EAAAI
+2795 
-2800 WFAEMYVE
+2800 
-2808 PKELGNGRFA
+2808 GRFA
-2818 KVYRARDQGTGR
+2818 TVRRARDKGTGQ
-2830 EVALKQVSRSKQSR
+2830 EVALKQTPRHKQPR

-2850 YDLLRVARHDNIVR
+2850 YDLLASSHHGNIIR
-2864 AFALFEEAPQ
+2864 AFALFENAPRPGI
-2874 SDTDTIVLELVN
+2874 DTIVLELVR
-2886 GSSLFAYLSSKSDY
+2886 GPTLFVYLSKKSDY
-2900 TEGTVS
+2900 TEGMAI
-2906 KYTGQLLSALWWL
+2906 KYASQLLSALQWL
-2919 HSRKRAH
+2919 HRRNTAH
-2926 LDIKP
+2926 LDLKP
-2931 ENVLIDRDKDVVK
+2931 ENVLVDQDSGIVK
-2944 LIDFGEAVK
+2944 LIDLGEAVRG
-2953 TAPVD
+2953 PVD
-2958 QVVPPVDL
+2958 EVVPPADL
-2966 EFAAPESVLGKPMG
+2966 EFAAPELVLGKPTG
-2980 PYTDMWATG
+2980 TCTDMWAAG
-2989 VFIYVLLSGLSPFL
+2989 VFIYVLLSGVSPFL
-3003 DDSIEETTT
+3003 DDSVEETTA

-3022 EEYFAKISADAKD
+3022 NEYFEAISNDAKD
-3035 LLRGLLCLRG
+3035 LLGRLLCLHG
-3045 EERATARMC
+3045 EERATAEAT
-3054 LSSPWFQI
+3054 LTSPWFKAPASSAI
-3062 STGAAIPSS
+3062 SSIRLAEFTE
-3071 RMAAFID
+3071 
-3078 RRAHRSKSR
+3078 RRAHCSKSR
-3087 QDRNSSFYS
+3087 QDHNERFYS

>member
-1 MDGTRAAEVLPL
+1 MDGSRAADVLPL
-13 LQERLAILP
+13 LQERLAVLP
-22 GGRDRRGGPV
+22 GGRDRRGGSV

-46 EDYRRLLQYLLTV
+46 EDYRRLLQYLLSV
-59 PSDEARGLRFTVIV
+59 PGDEARGLRFTVIV

-83 KPILKVLHEHFHRSV
+83 KPILKVLHEHFHRLV

-110 QKQRTTLAK
+110 QKQRTSLAK

-130 SLDALAKVI
+130 SLEALTKVI

-189 NDFADDVA
+189 NDFADDVT
-197 GAKLGIDLHNE
+197 GAKHGIDLHNE
-208 MKKKILKVPVE
+208 MKKKIMKVPME
-219 EIEVVGQRLLQRF
+219 EIENVGKRLLQRF
-232 NNSMATTSSEGGSI
+232 NNGMAASSGEGGSI
-246 ESGAIG
+246 ESGATG
-252 GTDPDGRALE
+252 GTDPDGRAL
-262 ALVIQHLDSV
+262 ATLVIQHLDSV
-272 HAAQQHLLQVWHIK
+272 HAAQQHLLQLWHIK
-286 KMKLD
+286 KVKLD

-308 WICHNRERFLGN
+308 WICHNREGFLAN

-327 YQFAKTFQEE
+327 YQLAKNLQEE

-349 VNVNK
+349 VNINK
-354 ILTMASRLLETQHY
+354 ILTMASRLLETKHY

-412 DSVGGWSQA
+412 DSVAGWSQA
-421 CDAGNLPNEIPI
+421 CDVGNLPNEISI

-439 QHQSL
+439 QHQTL

-449 QAYTEVHS
+449 QAYTEDDDVWQVYDAYQALLSGLGSMLQVHS

-471 VCNQPQRIDHTAR
+471 VCNQPQGIDHTAR
-484 KHVRPLSQD
+484 KHSQD

-499 HSGMSGNPAAD
+499 HTGMSGNPAAD

-531 LEARWHARKVK
+531 LEARWHSRKVK

-622 ADEIYT
+622 PDEIYA
-628 VAQELEAHVS
+628 VAEELEAHVG

-697 RASCLEACTS
+697 RASCMEACAS

-716 RELRESTDAPD
+716 RELGESTDAPD
-727 STGSIAAVEAALDR
+727 TTGSISAVEAALDR

-780 EMWAQELQGPPREGS
+780 EMWAQELQGPLREGS

-830 SGVCIMAD
+830 AGVCIMAD

-1004 RDEDWCASGEKATQ
+1004 RDEDWCASGEKALQ

-1051 NRSLQFYSYQSN
+1051 NRSLQFYSYQAN

-1115 IRETGELYLATH
+1115 IKETGELYLATH

-1169 EKGHAHAAAIKQ
+1169 EKGHAHAAVIKH

-1275 CFLEETRCAKGN
+1275 CFLEETRCGKVN

-1299 FSNMEEIHQF
+1299 FSNMEEIHHF

-1333 TWAPKFDMY
+1333 TWALKFDMY
-1342 VTYCKNKPESNQFLV
+1342 VTYCKNKPESNQLLV
-1357 AHGGTWF
+1357 THGGTWF

-1601 TDSDKTGVTEL
+1601 TDSDKGREEAILPPDLSGAVFDRVCGSGGGGGGGGTGVAEV

-1624 SRELT
+1624 SKELT

-1643 NIGGVNAAEWT
+1643 SITGVNASEWT
-1654 HVRLLVAQGQV
+1654 HVRLLLAPGQV

-1675 SALKQPPPASNKTSP
+1675 SALKQPPPVSTKTSP
-1690 SRKTPSQQHQHQ
+1690 SRKVAGQQQLPPQ
-1702 HHHHQ
+1702 QQSSFYHQ
-1707 QHHQPSNQSQTSSS
+1707 QQSSGGIAAGAASSS
-1721 SGGLTTPVSSSSAI
+1721 SSLSSSS
-1735 GLTSSSSFSSSTSS
+1735 SSSTPAA
-1749 STAAAVAAAAAA
+1749 TAAGAAI
-1761 AAVTT
+1761 TT
-1766 GVSSA
+1766 GVSPA
-1771 GLNPQSVVAAT
+1771 GLSIQNVAASVLSDET
-1782 LPDDAESIASDGSG
+1782 ENVIGNDGSG
-1796 TANTSSPGNKRRV
+1796 GATANTSSPGNKRRV

-1823 SQAKVEKSTNAAAT
+1823 SQGKVEKSAAT
-1837 ATATPTPTPASAST
+1837 NTTMA
-1851 GLASADRSALKKH
+1851 
-1864 VSEKRFK
+1864 
-1871 LPSGAEQTRVSRSAA
+1871 
-1886 PISISTLASTSTHV
+1886 
-1900 SAAASDVADLDADI
+1900 SAAAAD
-1914 QVEID
+1914 QVE
-1919 VEEEEEGEIEQTSE
+1919 VEEEEGEIEQSEAE
-1933 LEKDVPEP
+1933 LEEDAPEP
-1941 DDAEALTYSEQN
+1941 DETEALTYSEQN
-1953 GADDVEDDLE
+1953 GADDAEDELE
-1963 LPPPMKPITDPI
+1963 LPPPMKPITEPI
-1975 LVGTANGASGTA
+1975 LVATSNASSGSVVA
-1987 IPTETCGKSRASERS
+1987 TETCGKSRASERS
-2002 AKILDGATT
+2002 TKILDGATSA
-2011 VDLAE
+2011 DLAE

-2032 ERQSLLRTP
+2032 ERQSLMRTP
-2041 SGKST
+2041 SDKS
-2046 SVAAASDEDV
+2046 SNVEIVGDDSCDE
-2056 YNEGSMTT
+2056 SSLSTI
-2064 TEGVT
+2064 
-2069 AMVATTATATAMATA
+2069 MVSATTATTTTA
-2084 TATATTSN
+2084 TVASATTSSPSHTN
-2092 PPYISTEE
+2092 PEE
-2100 SDAESTILTKRQ
+2100 CDPESAVLSKRQ
-2112 FVVRELVETENDY
+2112 FVIRELVDTEKDY
-2125 VNDLGQIVEGYMALM
+2125 VNDLKQIVEGYMSLM
-2140 RNPECEVP
+2140 RDPECEVP
-2148 LPEDLRGGKD
+2148 LPDDLRGGKD

-2164 IEAIYEWH
+2164 VEAIYEWH

-2219 EYIDTYFEDLRQ
+2219 EYIDTYFEELRQ
-2231 KLGHRLQLCDL
+2231 MLGHRLQLCDL

-2247 QRITKYQLLLREVL
+2247 QRITKYQLLLREAL
-2261 RITERT
+2261 RHTERT
-2267 RRTSEIEGL
+2267 ERFSEIEGL

-2283 RVIPK
+2283 RIIPK

-2300 GFDGK
+2300 GFDV
-2305 ITAQGK
+2305 TQGK

-2321 ELSNLS
+2321 EISSNLP
-2327 SRGREWHVF
+2327 SRGREWQVF

-2371 LEKCYD
+2371 LEECYD
-2377 DPEKFEI
+2377 DPEKFVI

-2392 GLRFFCSALEE
+2392 GLGFSCSAVEE
-2403 TGPRKQEWVE
+2403 NGPRKQEWVD

-2442 PLRGA
+2442 PFRGV

-2458 STVSPTISQCA
+2458 PTVSSTIPNV
-2469 SKSSEDGKNETIS
+2469 SKTNEERRNEI
-2482 GCSATASGAKTLVA
+2482 ATV
-2496 AIMTSA
+2496 
-2502 TTATATATATGAAAA
+2502 AAA
-2517 TTTTSLL
+2517 TTAITTATTVATATTSVS
-2524 QRSRAGAGTFDESSR
+2524 QRSRAVGGLDQDSSQ
-2539 TSSPTKS
+2539 TPSPSKS
-2546 RLHFLEGFR
+2546 RLNFLEGFR
-2555 STLRPRSPIR
+2555 STLRPRSPVR
-2565 NNSIPIPQ
+2565 NNSIP

-2587 KLRAGEEL
+2587 KLHAGEEL
-2595 KISRLDGPGLI
+2595 EIGRVDGPGLI
-2606 VSPVVGRKEEFWI
+2606 VSPVVGKKEEFWI
-2619 PASLVPNSSISRAWS
+2619 PASLVPNSSVSRAWS

-2642 DAETVHVHETADE
+2642 EGESVRLPQDMHAEE
-2655 NGPPAI
+2655 NGPPVI

-2675 ARLVLEVR
+2675 ARLVLEARHV
-2683 RAERAIVSWKKEG
+2683 ERAIVSWRKEG
-2696 QRCDIEKSD
+2696 QRCDIEEGD
-2705 RYRLFQT
+2705 RYRLFRT
-2712 ADSLSLEIVPCLPSD
+2712 ADSLSLEIAPCLPSD
-2727 SGVYHCR
+2727 SGIYHCR
-2734 VDHETG
+2734 VEHETG
-2740 SCSAKIPLRVVGI
+2740 SCSAKIPLRIVGI
-2753 GPNVWNTASENIADE
+2753 DTTNAWNDTIENNRSSNELTGETSSMIVMLPNLKKRLTETEQHQEQQQQQQYIG
-2768 SIDELP
+2768 
-2774 IATSVDDKNLRSAK
+2774 K
-2788 NAELVGR
+2788 
-2795 EAAAI
+2795 
-2800 WFAEMYVE
+2800 YVE
-2808 PKELGNGRFA
+2808 LEELGSGRFA
-2818 KVYRARDQGTGR
+2818 KVYRARENGSER
-2830 EVALKQVSRSKQSR
+2830 KIALKQIYRAKQPLL
-2844 SLTRAE
+2844 LTRAE
-2850 YDLLRVARHDNIVR
+2850 YDLLRSTRHDNIVG
-2864 AFALFEEAPQ
+2864 AFALFE
-2874 SDTDTIVLELVN
+2874 DTPEPDIDTIVLELVN
-2886 GSSLFAYLSSKSDY
+2886 GSTLFAYLGEQTEY
-2900 TEGTVS
+2900 TEATIAR
-2906 KYTGQLLSALWWL
+2906 YTGQLLSALQWL

-2926 LDIKP
+2926 LDLKP
-2931 ENVLIDRDKDVVK
+2931 ENVLIDNQTDIVK
-2944 LIDFGEAVK
+2944 LIDFGEAVR
-2953 TAPVD
+2953 AIPLD
-2958 QVVPPVDL
+2958 EVVPPVDL
-2966 EFAAPESVLGKPMG
+2966 EFAAPESVLGKPTG
-2980 PYTDMWATG
+2980 SYTDIWATG
-2989 VFIYVLLSGLSPFL
+2989 VFLYVLLSGLSPFL
-3003 DDSIEETTT
+3003 DDSIEETTA

-3022 EEYFAKISADAKD
+3022 DEYFREISSDAKH
-3035 LLRGLLCLRG
+3035 LLERLLCLRG
-3045 EERATARMC
+3045 DDRATAQLS
-3054 LSSPWFQI
+3054 LSSPWFKI
-3062 STGAAIPSS
+3062 SIGATIPSS
-3071 RMAAFID
+3071 RMIAFID
-3078 RRAHRSKSR
+3078 RRAHRSKSS

>member
-1 MDGTRAAEVLPL
+1 MDGIRALDILPL
-13 LQERLAILP
+13 LHERLAILP

-32 LVFPTTPRRERAKP
+32 LVFPTTSRRERAKP
-46 EDYRRLLQYLLTV
+46 EDYRRLLQYLLTI
-59 PSDEARGLRFTVIV
+59 PSDEARGLCFTVIV

-83 KPILKVLHEHFHRSV
+83 KPILKVLHEHFHESV
-98 HVAFIIKPENFW
+98 HVTFIIKPENFW
-110 QKQRTTLAK
+110 QKQRTSLAK

-130 SLDALAKVI
+130 SLEALTKVI

-152 QYDHAQWIDT
+152 QYDHAQWIET
-162 RLAVEDFTWQAADLL
+162 RLAVEDFTWQAADLV
-177 DRLDDLQ
+177 DRFDDLR
-184 EDLSR
+184 EDLNR

-197 GAKLGIDLHNE
+197 GAKHEIDLHNE

-219 EIEVVGQRLLQRF
+219 DIDLAGQRLLKRF
-232 NNSMATTSSEGGSI
+232 NNSIASSSGEGGSI
-246 ESGAIG
+246 DSGATG
-252 GTDPDGRALE
+252 GTDPDGRALA

-272 HAAQQHLLQVWHIK
+272 HAAKRHLLQLWRIK
-286 KMKLD
+286 RMKLD

-308 WICHNRERFLGN
+308 WICHNREGFLAN

-327 YQFAKTFQEE
+327 YQLAKNLQED

-349 VNVNK
+349 VNINK

-412 DSVGGWSQA
+412 DSVTGWSQA
-421 CDAGNLPNEIPI
+421 CDAGNLPNEISI

-439 QHQSL
+439 QHQTL

-449 QAYTEVHS
+449 QAYTEVYDAYQA
-457 TSKKLLYQLDHLVQ
+457 LLSGLGSMLQ
-471 VCNQPQRIDHTAR
+471 VCHGFNSTHGSSLDRFRNDY
-484 KHVRPLSQD
+484 SQD
-493 GHGIDG
+493 GHSIDG
-499 HSGMSGNPAAD
+499 HAGVSGNPAAD

-566 GEVFIRK
+566 GEVFIQK

-614 LAHTGECA
+614 LAHTGECV
-622 ADEIYT
+622 ADEIYA
-628 VAQELEAHVS
+628 VAQELEAHVR
-638 SFAARVEQRRRRLD
+638 SFATRVEQRRQRLD

-697 RASCLEACTS
+697 RLSCMDACTS

-727 STGSIAAVEAALDR
+727 TTGSISAVEAALDR

-749 EDLWATRK
+749 EELWATRK

-808 HMQNTAFQV
+808 HMQNTAYQV

-830 SGVCIMAD
+830 AGVCIMAD

-869 VRLEQAS
+869 VRLEQTS

-907 NLQDAEQLRLEH
+907 NLQDAEQLRIEH

-1004 RDEDWCASGEKATQ
+1004 RDEDWCAGEKASQ
-1018 VPTLVGKHQEQKEAF
+1018 MPVLIGKHQEQKEAF

-1051 NRSLQFYSYQSN
+1051 NRSLQFYSYQAN
-1063 SAGSENKVKSILEEL
+1063 SVGSESKVKSILEEL

-1101 YVLFERSA
+1101 YILFERTA

-1275 CFLEETRCAKGN
+1275 CFLEETRCGKGN
-1287 VPVGLQ
+1287 VPPGLQ
-1293 GRESII
+1293 CRESVI
-1299 FSNMEEIHQF
+1299 FSNMEEIHHF

-1342 VTYCKNKPESNQFLV
+1342 VTYCKNKPESNQLLV
-1357 AHGGTWF
+1357 THGGTWF

-1601 TDSDKTGVTEL
+1601 TDSDKTGVAEV

-1624 SRELT
+1624 SKELT

-1643 NIGGVNAAEWT
+1643 NISGVNTSEWT
-1654 HVRLLVAQGQV
+1654 HVRLLVAPGQV

-1675 SALKQPPPASNKTSP
+1675 SALKQPPPVSSKTSP
-1690 SRKTPSQQHQHQ
+1690 SRKVAGQQQQQQQQQQQPQSHY
-1702 HHHHQ
+1702 HQ
-1707 QHHQPSNQSQTSSS
+1707 QQLSSQDQNISFSA
-1721 SGGLTTPVSSSSAI
+1721 GVATPVSSSAA
-1735 GLTSSSSFSSSTSS
+1735 GTAGSSTSV
-1749 STAAAVAAAAAA
+1749 AVGA
-1761 AAVTT
+1761 TP
-1766 GVSSA
+1766 S
-1771 GLNPQSVVAAT
+1771 GLSIQNVVPPV
-1782 LPDDAESIASDGSG
+1782 LPDETESIIANDGA
-1796 TANTSSPGNKRRV
+1796 ANTSSPGNKRRG
-1809 FSGRKWLPPPLRKL
+1809 FPGRKWLPPPLRKL
-1823 SQAKVEKSTNAAAT
+1823 SQGKVEKSPPTT
-1837 ATATPTPTPASAST
+1837 TPTATPTATSTTTSVLPSAERPS
-1851 GLASADRSALKKH
+1851 LKKN

-1871 LPSGAEQTRVSRSAA
+1871 LPSGAKQTRPYRPTA
-1886 PISISTLASTSTHV
+1886 PASISTLTTATASMRV
-1900 SAAASDVADLDADI
+1900 SASATEADLDTELEAG
-1914 QVEID
+1914 VEA
-1919 VEEEEEGEIEQTSE
+1919 EEEEGETEQSEPE
-1933 LEKDVPEP
+1933 LEEDVPEP
-1941 DDAEALTYSEQN
+1941 DYVETLTYSEQN
-1953 GADDVEDDLE
+1953 GADDAEEELE
-1963 LPPPMKPITDPI
+1963 LPPPMKPITEPI
-1975 LVGTANGASGTA
+1975 LVASANGASGSA
-1987 IPTETCGKSRASERS
+1987 ITTEGCGKSRTSERS
-2002 AKILDGATT
+2002 TKILDGATT
-2011 VDLAE
+2011 ADLAE

-2032 ERQSLLRTP
+2032 ERQSLMRTP
-2041 SGKST
+2041 SGKSSNITFDGDEDCEEGSLST
-2046 SVAAASDEDV
+2046 SVNTAA
-2056 YNEGSMTT
+2056 TT
-2064 TEGVT
+2064 
-2069 AMVATTATATAMATA
+2069 TTATITVMAAVT
-2084 TATATTSN
+2084 TMATATTSSPGHVN
-2092 PPYISTEE
+2092 QEE
-2100 SDAESTILTKRQ
+2100 CDPESAILAKRQ
-2112 FVVRELVETENDY
+2112 FVIRELVDTEKDY
-2125 VNDLGQIVEGYMALM
+2125 INDLKQIVDGYMSCM
-2140 RNPECEVP
+2140 RDPECQIP
-2148 LPEDLRGGKD
+2148 LPDDLRGGKD

-2219 EYIDTYFEDLRQ
+2219 EYLDTYFEDLRQ

-2247 QRITKYQLLLREVL
+2247 QRITKYQLLLREAL
-2261 RITERT
+2261 RLTERT
-2267 RRTSEIEGL
+2267 QRISEIEGL

-2283 RVIPK
+2283 RIIPK
-2288 AANDMMDVGRLQ
+2288 AANDMMDVARLQ

-2321 ELSNLS
+2321 ELSSNLQS
-2327 SRGREWHVF
+2327 KGKEWQVF

-2348 GKKTQFTN
+2348 GKKTQFTS

-2371 LEKCYD
+2371 LEEYYD
-2377 DPEKFEI
+2377 DPEKFVI

-2392 GLRFFCSALEE
+2392 GLGFSCSAIEE
-2403 TGPRKQEWVE
+2403 NGPRKQEWVD

-2442 PLRGA
+2442 PFRGV
-2447 SPESPCRGSVL
+2447 SPESPCRGNVL
-2458 STVSPTISQCA
+2458 STVSSTIPSMSKTNEEERSEIVTGA
-2469 SKSSEDGKNETIS
+2469 S
-2482 GCSATASGAKTLVA
+2482 
-2496 AIMTSA
+2496 TSKA
-2502 TTATATATATGAAAA
+2502 LATATEATAL
-2517 TTTTSLL
+2517 TTTSLL
-2524 QRSRAGAGTFDESSR
+2524 QRSRTGGSNQD
-2539 TSSPTKS
+2539 TSQTPSPSKS
-2546 RLHFLEGFR
+2546 RLNFLDGFR
-2555 STLRPRSPIR
+2555 STLRPRSPVR
-2565 NNSIPIPQ
+2565 NNNSVP

-2587 KLRAGEEL
+2587 KLHAGEEL
-2595 KISRLDGPGLI
+2595 EILRVDGPGLI
-2606 VSPVVGRKEEFWI
+2606 VSPVIGKKEELWI

-2634 FRPRRIDT
+2634 FRPRRIDSVGENVRLPQ
-2642 DAETVHVHETADE
+2642 DMHAEE

-2683 RAERAIVSWKKEG
+2683 RVERAVVSWRKEG
-2696 QRCDIEKSD
+2696 QPSDIEGGD
-2705 RYRLFQT
+2705 RYRFSRT
-2712 ADSLSLEIVPCLPSD
+2712 TDSLCLEIAPCLPSD
-2727 SGVYHCR
+2727 SGIYHCR
-2734 VDHETG
+2734 VEHETG
-2740 SCSAKIPLRVVGI
+2740 SCSARIPLRIVGI
-2753 GPNVWNTASENIADE
+2753 DTTNAWNDTAENNRSNKSVARETSLCSMIVTPSNSKKTTDIEAE
-2768 SIDELP
+2768 QFTGKYIEL
-2774 IATSVDDKNLRSAK
+2774 
-2788 NAELVGR
+2788 E
-2795 EAAAI
+2795 
-2800 WFAEMYVE
+2800 
-2808 PKELGNGRFA
+2808 ELGVGRFA
-2818 KVYRARDQGTGR
+2818 RVYRAKEEEFER
-2830 EVALKQVSRSKQSR
+2830 EVALKQISRLKQPL
-2844 SLTRAE
+2844 SLTYAE
-2850 YDLLRVARHDNIVR
+2850 YDLLKSIRHENIVR
-2864 AFALFEEAPQ
+2864 AFALFEDTPQ
-2874 SDTDTIVLELVN
+2874 PNVDTIVLELVK
-2886 GSSLFAYLSSKSDY
+2886 GSTLFAYLGEQTEY
-2900 TEGTVS
+2900 TEVTVA
-2906 KYTGQLLSALWWL
+2906 KYTGQLLSALQWL
-2919 HSRKRAH
+2919 HSRKRVH
-2926 LDIKP
+2926 LDLKP
-2931 ENVLIDRDKDVVK
+2931 ENVLIDNEKDIVK
-2944 LIDFGEAVK
+2944 VIDLGEAVR
-2953 TAPVD
+2953 AVPLDEVG
-2958 QVVPPVDL
+2958 PPVDL
-2966 EFAAPESVLGKPMG
+2966 EFAAPESVLGKPTG
-2980 PYTDMWATG
+2980 SYTDMWAAG
-2989 VFIYVLLSGLSPFL
+2989 VFLYVLLSGLSPFL
-3003 DDSIEETTT
+3003 DDSIEETTA

-3022 EEYFAKISADAKD
+3022 DEYFKDISSEVKN
-3035 LLRGLLCLRG
+3035 LLERLLCSRG
-3045 EERATARMC
+3045 EDRATAQVI
-3054 LSSPWFQI
+3054 LTSSWFKI
-3062 STGAAIPSS
+3062 SIGATIPSS
-3071 RMAAFID
+3071 RMVAFID
-3078 RRAHRSKSR
+3078 RRAHRSKSH

>member
-32 LVFPTTPRRERAKP
+32 LLFPSTPRRERAKP
-46 EDYRRLLQYLLTV
+46 EDYRRLLQYLFAI

-73 DMRGATWDSV
+73 DMRGTTWDSV
-83 KPILKVLHEHFHRSV
+83 KPILKVLHEHFHRTV
-98 HVAFIIKPENFW
+98 HVTFLIKPENFW
-110 QKQRTTLAK
+110 QKQRTSLGK

-130 SLDALAKVI
+130 SLEALVKVI

-162 RLAVEDFTWQAADLL
+162 RLVVEDFTWQAADLL

-197 GAKLGIDLHNE
+197 GAKHGIDLHNE
-208 MKKKILKVPVE
+208 MKKKIMKVPVE
-219 EIEVVGQRLLQRF
+219 EIEVLGQRLLQRF
-232 NNSMATTSSEGGSI
+232 NNSATATGGEGGSI
-246 ESGAIG
+246 DNGAASC
-252 GTDPDGRALE
+252 TDSDGRAL
-262 ALVIQHLDSV
+262 ATLVIQHLDSV
-272 HAAQQHLLQVWHIK
+272 HAAQQHLLQLWHIK

-308 WICHNRERFLGN
+308 WICHNREAFLAT

-327 YQFAKTFQEE
+327 YQLAKNLQEE

-349 VNVNK
+349 VNINK
-354 ILTMASRLLETQHY
+354 ILTMAGKLLETQHY

-412 DSVGGWSQA
+412 DNVPGWSQA
-421 CDAGNLPNEIPI
+421 CEISNLPSEIPV

-439 QHQSL
+439 QHQTL

-471 VCNQPQRIDHTAR
+471 VCNQPQGIDHVAR
-484 KHVRPLSQD
+484 KHSQD
-493 GHGIDG
+493 GHNIDSHTG
-499 HSGMSGNPAAD
+499 TSGNPAAD

-542 LHQRLALRLFQ
+542 LHQRLALKLFQ

-604 ATKLLTAAQE
+604 ATKLLTAAEE

-622 ADEIYT
+622 PDEIYA

-652 LAVVFYTHEKELSGW
+652 LAVVFYTHEKELTGW

-697 RASCLEACTS
+697 RSSCMEACAS
-707 TIVQGEALL
+707 TIAQGEALL
-716 RELRESTDAPD
+716 QELREATDAPD
-727 STGSIAAVEAALDR
+727 TTGSISAVESALDR
-741 LAGLRQEL
+741 LASLRQEL
-749 EDLWATRK
+749 EDLWATKK

-808 HMQNTAFQV
+808 HMQNTAFQI
-817 LQQGQELAQVLEQ
+817 LHRGQELAQVLEEA
-830 SGVCIMAD
+830 GVCIMAD
-838 GQHSAASRVQVLL
+838 GQHSAAARVQVLL

-858 MDAEDLAEMRR
+858 LDAEDLAEMRR

-876 QLVQLQTDATH
+876 QLLQLQTDASH
-887 VANWIRNGEAMLLAS
+887 VIKWIRNGESILLAS
-902 LRVPE
+902 LRIPDDFE
-907 NLQDAEQLRLEH
+907 DADQLGKEH
-919 EQFQVAIEKTH
+919 YHFQLAITNTH
-930 TSAVQV
+930 ASAVQV
-936 KHRADALVSANHYDP
+936 KHKADALINGNHYDP

-973 ERHKLVT
+973 ERHKLIT
-980 ASINFYKTAE
+980 ASLNFYKTVDS
-990 QVRSVLDSLEREYK
+990 VRSVLDSLELQYNV
-1004 RDEDWCASGEKATQ
+1004 DDDWCADGEKAAGIPASITR
-1018 VPTLVGKHQEQKEAF
+1018 HQEQKEAF

-1043 AETFLKYT
+1043 GETFLKYI
-1051 NRSLQFYSYQSN
+1051 NRSLQFYSYHAN
-1063 SAGSENKVKSILEEL
+1063 SAGSANKVKNILEEL
-1078 LSKENRVLEYWT
+1078 VSKENKVLEYWT

-1115 IRETGELYLATH
+1115 IKETGELYLATH
-1127 TNVGKNRIENEQLL
+1127 INVGKNRIENEQLL
-1141 REHNEFK
+1141 QEHIEFK

-1169 EKGHAHAAAIKQ
+1169 ERGHAHAAAIKQ
-1181 SVAEVDQRYKDF
+1181 AVAEVDQRYKDF

-1204 EDDLGI
+1204 EGDLGI
-1210 QSDDGQKDLSID
+1210 QPDEVHRDLSID

-1275 CFLEETRCAKGN
+1275 CFLDETRSGKGN
-1287 VPVGLQ
+1287 VPAGLQ
-1293 GRESII
+1293 NRESII
-1299 FSNMEEIHQF
+1299 FSNIEEIHQF
-1309 HSNIFLRELEKY
+1309 HSNVFLRELEKY

-1333 TWAPKFDMY
+1333 VWAPKFDMY
-1342 VTYCKNKPESNQFLV
+1342 VTYCKNKPESNQLLIT
-1357 AHGGTWF
+1357 HSGTWF

-1403 EGQGEIKDGLE
+1403 EGQGEIKEGLE

-1420 KKANDALHLSMLEG
+1420 KKANDALHLSLLEG
-1434 CDVRI
+1434 CDVSI
-1439 DTLGDVVLQDSFTV
+1439 DALGDVVLQDSFTV

-1477 SKEVKDSAGKV
+1477 TKEVKDSAGKV
-1488 KYIYKSRLM
+1488 KYVYKNRLL

-1539 LWVKRL
+1539 LWVMRL
-1545 REVIQETYFSLSMP
+1545 REVIQETFLGKNMP

-1570 SSRDLEECASLDD
+1570 SSRDLEECASLDE

-1601 TDSDKTGVTEL
+1601 TDSDKTGVVEM
-1612 TWVIADHSAAPG
+1612 TWVVADHMAAPG
-1624 SRELT
+1624 SRELS

-1643 NIGGVNAAEWT
+1643 TNTGTTAGVTNTGEWT
-1654 HVRLLVAQGQV
+1654 LVRLPLTPGQV
-1665 DPPPEGLVPT
+1665 EPAAEGLVPT
-1675 SALKQPPPASNKTSP
+1675 SALKQPPAASCKTSP
-1690 SRKTPSQQHQHQ
+1690 SRKASTQQQQQPQQQQSHQ
-1702 HHHHQ
+1702 HHHQQQQSHHHPYHQ
-1707 QHHQPSNQSQTSSS
+1707 QQINQAIVQAQQQPTA
-1721 SGGLTTPVSSSSAI
+1721 VSSSTTANTLPPTCGVAGVPPTTQQATS
-1735 GLTSSSSFSSSTSS
+1735 LT
-1749 STAAAVAAAAAA
+1749 AL
-1761 AAVTT
+1761 
-1766 GVSSA
+1766 SSA
-1771 GLNPQSVVAAT
+1771 VLSPMLSEDTENAG
-1782 LPDDAESIASDGSG
+1782 SDGSG
-1796 TANTSSPGNKRRV
+1796 STSTNSPGNKRRG
-1809 FSGRKWLPPPLRKL
+1809 FSGRKWLPPSLRKL
-1823 SQAKVEKSTNAAAT
+1823 SQGKVEKTNT
-1837 ATATPTPTPASAST
+1837 AVPPASSPPLI
-1851 GLASADRSALKKH
+1851 GPSLKK
-1864 VSEKRFK
+1864 SSSDKRFK
-1871 LPSGAEQTRVSRSAA
+1871 LPSGVEHNRPGKAAFEVEAEAHEVSKEESEEQQE
-1886 PISISTLASTSTHV
+1886 V
-1900 SAAASDVADLDADI
+1900 DVDVDAD
-1914 QVEID
+1914 VTESD
-1919 VEEEEEGEIEQTSE
+1919 DTAVTS
-1933 LEKDVPEP
+1933 LQ
-1941 DDAEALTYSEQN
+1941 EQN
-1953 GADDVEDDLE
+1953 GGEDADDDLE
-1963 LPPPMKPITDPI
+1963 LPPPMKPITEPI
-1975 LVGTANGASGTA
+1975 LVATANGPSGSA
-1987 IPTETCGKSRASERS
+1987 IPSELPGKRSASLSERTT
-2002 AKILDGATT
+2002 KILDGGATT
-2011 VDLAE
+2011 ADLSE

-2032 ERQSLLRTP
+2032 ERHSLMRTP
-2041 SGKST
+2041 NGKSL
-2046 SVAAASDEDV
+2046 SNEEEYCNAAINAIASDESD
-2056 YNEGSMTT
+2056 
-2064 TEGVT
+2064 
-2069 AMVATTATATAMATA
+2069 
-2084 TATATTSN
+2084 
-2092 PPYISTEE
+2092 PE
-2100 SDAESTILTKRQ
+2100 SAAIAKRQ
-2112 FVVRELVETENDY
+2112 FVIRELVDTERDY
-2125 VNDLGQIVEGYMALM
+2125 VNDLKQIVEGYMALM
-2140 RNPECEVP
+2140 RDPDCEIP
-2148 LPEDLRGGKD
+2148 LPEDLRAGKD

-2219 EYIDTYFEDLRQ
+2219 EHIDTYFEELRQ

-2247 QRITKYQLLLREVL
+2247 QRITKYQLLLREAL
-2261 RITERT
+2261 RLTERT
-2267 RRTSEIEGL
+2267 QRLSEIEGL
-2276 RAAVHVM
+2276 RAAAHVM

-2321 ELSNLS
+2321 EISNAS
-2327 SRGREWHVF
+2327 MRGKEWQVF
-2336 LFEQNIIFSEAV
+2336 LFEQNIIFSETV

-2356 PAYIYKAHIQVNKMS
+2356 PVYIYKAHIQVNKMS
-2371 LEKCYD
+2371 LEDSND
-2377 DPEKFEI
+2377 DPEKFII
-2384 RSTDPRKP
+2384 RSTDPRNP
-2392 GLRFFCSALEE
+2392 GLGFCCSVAEE
-2403 TGPRKQEWVE
+2403 SNGPRRQEWVD

-2442 PLRGA
+2442 PLR
-2447 SPESPCRGSVL
+2447 V
-2458 STVSPTISQCA
+2458 TVSGT
-2469 SKSSEDGKNETIS
+2469 
-2482 GCSATASGAKTLVA
+2482 
-2496 AIMTSA
+2496 
-2502 TTATATATATGAAAA
+2502 
-2517 TTTTSLL
+2517 TTTTSEPVRATMSVPPTLIISGSTNRDKDHRPTQPL
-2524 QRSRAGAGTFDESSR
+2524 QRSQTGGLEHVQPR
-2539 TSSPTKS
+2539 TPSPTKS
-2546 RLHFLEGFR
+2546 RLTFLEGFKN
-2555 STLRPRSPIR
+2555 TLRTRSPIR
-2565 NNSIPIPQ
+2565 NNSIPI
-2573 IVPGSRVRLTADWG
+2573 VPGARVRLAADWG
-2587 KLRAGEEL
+2587 KLHAGDEL
-2595 KISRLDGPGLI
+2595 VVSHLDGPGLV
-2606 VSPVVGRKEEFWI
+2606 VSPVNTKDELWI
-2619 PASLVPNSSISRAWS
+2619 PASLIPNSAISRAWS
-2634 FRPRRIDT
+2634 FRPRKIDL
-2642 DAETVHVHETADE
+2642 ARCHVADPRETAAEDKV
-2655 NGPPAI
+2655 PAI
-2661 LTIPC
+2661 LSSPS
-2666 SIRATAGGV
+2666 SIRATVGEV
-2675 ARLVLEVR
+2675 VRLSIETHNADNAAVT
-2683 RAERAIVSWKKEG
+2683 WKKEG
-2696 QRCDIEKSD
+2696 ENQCIREND
-2705 RYRLFQT
+2705 RYQFQRSAGFVYLQIT
-2712 ADSLSLEIVPCLPSD
+2712 GCQASD
-2727 SGVYHCR
+2727 SGIYHC
-2734 VDHETG
+2734 HLKSETG
-2740 SCSAKIPLRVVGI
+2740 SCSVGISLFVVGGKSSTSARVVGCSKIEIDWDRQEI
-2753 GPNVWNTASENIADE
+2753 GGAWC
-2768 SIDELP
+2768 SIECRTLPSQQWIPMSKQANEPPVLLDVPMDALYSFRVVGDDGRTTLPSVVVTLSRSDTGGGAEWEAKQFVSRYFEL
-2774 IATSVDDKNLRSAK
+2774 D
-2788 NAELVGR
+2788 
-2795 EAAAI
+2795 
-2800 WFAEMYVE
+2800 
-2808 PKELGNGRFA
+2808 ELGNGRFST
-2818 KVYRARDQGTGR
+2818 VRRARDKGTGQ
-2830 EVALKQVSRSKQSR
+2830 EVALKQISRHKQSR
-2844 SLTRAE
+2844 LLTRAE
-2850 YDLLRVARHDNIVR
+2850 YDVLASTHHANIVR
-2864 AFALFEEAPQ
+2864 AFALFENAPRPGV
-2874 SDTDTIVLELVN
+2874 DTIVLELVR
-2886 GSSLFAYLSSKSDY
+2886 GPMLFAYLSEKTEY
-2900 TEGTVS
+2900 TEATATR
-2906 KYTGQLLSALWWL
+2906 YTCQLLSALRWL
-2919 HSRKRAH
+2919 HRRGRAH
-2926 LDIKP
+2926 LDVKP
-2931 ENVLIDRDKDVVK
+2931 ENVLVDHETDQVKVID
-2944 LIDFGEAVK
+2944 LGEAVR
-2953 TAPVD
+2953 APID
-2958 QVVPPVDL
+2958 EIVPPPADL
-2966 EFAAPESVLGKPMG
+2966 EFASPESVLGRPTG
-2980 PYTDMWATG
+2980 PYTDMWAVG

-3003 DDSIEETTT
+3003 DDSVEETTA

-3022 EEYFAKISADAKD
+3022 DEYFETISSDAKE
-3035 LLRGLLCLRG
+3035 LLGRLLCLRG
-3045 EERATARMC
+3045 EDRVNAEIC
-3054 LSSPWFQI
+3054 LGSPWLKI
-3062 STGAAIPSS
+3062 PTGATIPST
-3071 RMAAFID
+3071 RMAAFIE
-3078 RRAHRSKSR
+3078 RRAHCLKLR
-3087 QDRNSSFYS
+3087 QDHNDSFYS